1 MTAKKHLLLG
11 SMMFAL
17 SACGGSDEQQPQ
29 ASTQAPTSTV
39 NPPAVASYVNLAG
52 VLASNKTTQ
61 IQILGEN
68 TASRGAVGSAIANS
82 QATIGFTQAETV
94 QGNVSFLLN
103 ARDPDGISEINLVL
117 PSVNKSLPICS
128 SDCGN
133 EYERSVIGLS
143 PSIYGASAGELR
155 LEIWITDTL
164 QNQVLADA
172 ITFSWQPHQI
182 VGVTA
187 QREDQGINLTWQ
199 ANTEL
204 NRYNVYIATQPGV
217 SPSNVDELENGQ
229 QFLSISDPFFAI
241 PNTITNKSYQALI
254 TGIDGSGESG
264 FSNLINIA
272 PLGGELAFAPT
283 ANNDIFEIDE
293 DTALQGNVLT
303 NDTNPYSGQLLAN
316 TQVLV
321 TPSHGS
327 VTMTESGDFTYQ
339 PALNFNGEDAFSYQI
354 INELGRTDTA
364 VVAITI
370 NPINDAPTALDNTY
384 NISSD
389 GTLTVS
395 APGLL
400 GNDSDVD
407 LDELRVDETPV
418 NEPLRGQLTLFSNGS
433 FEYQGEQNMQG
444 EDSFQ
449 YKVIDNQ
456 GGEAT
461 ATVFI
466 VSTNTNSAPVAN
478 NDSYNVNEDNTL
490 VISAEN
496 GVLSNDTDPNGD
508 TFTVDDTFIVAPTH
522 GQLLLSIDGSFSY
535 IPDANFNGVDQF
547 QYAAIDSQGA
557 SATATVTVI
566 VNSQPDNP
574 VAQNDAYQFSRN
586 NLFSVSAESGLLAND
601 FNIET
606 GELTVDTAPVTEPQN
621 GTLNL
626 NSDGSFTYQPNADFS
641 GVDSFSYSISND
653 QGLTATAQVTLSESG
668 NNTFPEAS
676 DDQFT
681 IAEDSSATQLNVLAN
696 DSDADDDTITLFNV
710 NSTLGSASIVNGQIE
725 YTPPA
730 NFSGQTVLTYS
741 ITDGYENGSPGEKD
755 STASVTIIV
764 TPVNDAPIANADLA
778 TINEDAIAL
787 LIDVLANDSDID
799 DDSLILSE
807 VSADSGTALIV
818 ENKIQYTPAPNANGV
833 ATVAYSIKDAQ
844 DANATSTLSITILPI
859 NDAPVAT
866 ADTATMD
873 EDVAPITIDV
883 LANDSDVDGDSLAI
897 STAIADEG
905 TATIVNNQIQ
915 YTPAANANGVAT
927 VTYTASDNNGG
938 TASSTLAITINPIND
953 APVATADTA
962 TMDEDAAPITIDVL
976 ANDSDVDGDSLV
988 ISNAS
993 ADEGTATIVNNQIQ
1007 YTPAANANGVATV
1020 TYTASDNNGGTANS
1034 TLAITINPVNDAPV
1048 ATADTATMNEDAA
1061 PITID
1066 VLANDS
1072 DVDGDG
1078 LVISNTT
1085 ADVGAVSVVNNQIQ
1099 YTPAANANGVATVTY
1114 TASDN
1119 NGGTASSTVAITINP
1134 INDAPVATADTATM
1148 DEDAAPITIDVLAN
1162 DSDVDGDSLAISTA
1176 SADVGTA
1183 TIVNNQIQYTPAA
1196 NANGV
1201 ATVTYTASDNNGGTA
1216 SSTFAIT
1223 INPINDVPVA
1233 TADTATMDE
1242 DAAPITIDVLA
1253 NDSDV
1258 DGDSLVISTASADEG
1273 TATIVN
1279 NQIQYTPAANA
1290 NGVATVIYTASD
1302 NNGGTAS
1309 STLAITI
1316 NPINDAPVATADT
1329 ATMNEDAAPIT
1340 IDVLANDSDVDGDS
1354 LVISTASAD
1363 VGSATIVNNQIQYTP
1378 AANANGVATVT
1389 YTASDNN
1396 GGTASSTLAITIN
1409 PINDAPVATADTAT
1423 MDEDAA
1429 PITIDV
1435 LANDSD
1441 VDGDSLVISNATAD
1455 VGAVSVVNNQIQ
1467 YTPEANANGVA
1478 TVAYT
1483 ASDNNGGTAN
1493 STLAITINPIND
1505 APIVAEQSFSINED
1519 ATDSDIIGTI
1529 VATDN
1534 ENQDLTYVLAGGDL
1548 ALFNINASSGI
1559 LSVNGET
1566 PFDYETKTQY
1576 ILNIQVTDNG
1586 TPNETTA
1593 VNITVNIIDVVEPLI
1608 PVEDTSFGRPITGQL
1623 DLGSVFSGG
1632 QFNDS
1637 IALNNNLYFVGF
1649 TNNADKDILI
1659 VSYTNNGDVNTA
1671 FNTTGTKVLDLEQDE
1686 EATAI
1691 ISDGTDLFI
1700 AYSSFDG
1707 SNNEACVLKMDL
1719 AGALRTGSDDG
1730 ESNTGI
1736 KCTTLNSTS
1745 VINDLEVNGS
1755 ELVAVGKH
1763 FDGTQTDSLWIHY
1776 KTDDLSF
1783 ENSTPAIVDVSG
1795 ANRDDEGYAVKNFE
1809 NSDYL
1814 VVGSVT
1820 DADGTKNSLLRY
1832 LKANGDNDGNF
1843 NGGDPLIINLSS
1855 DLGQPGNNKDDEL
1868 FAIGGLAD
1876 SNFTAFAGGYMT
1888 RQTGEKEAVVLA
1900 IDKNGE
1906 LVTSFDTDG
1915 IAIYDID
1922 GESGGT
1928 GNGVIN
1934 GGAQVTGIQ
1943 YEPIK
1948 NEIMLSGTTGIPI
1961 AEHVFTARV
1970 ISSTGLLDDTYGES
1984 GVSILSGI
1992 DAKQTVNTTSIDSND
2007 TLWVAGIDDDT
2018 NAKPFIGA
2026 ITDQAAL
2033 FTNFNS
2039 TGYLTVDEI
2048 SEASNDK
2055 SMKLIQLSNGAQAGK
2070 YMLAST
2076 AETNGVIKL
2085 VLTRFT
2091 STGAIDTSFSKT
2103 GHKEIAIEL
2112 NSQHVAL
2119 AELNNGNL
2127 LLAGT
2132 KKTTNGS
2139 QGFVAKVDQDGSLDT
2154 TFATDGIYVTNIENT
2169 EALTL
2174 SDIAITNSNNIVAVG
2189 TATQSANAQS
2199 FAMML
2204 TAQGVLATSFGTEG
2218 VLLGLTGEDFSKIHI
2233 DNNEIFIAGELV
2245 TGADSA
2251 LIALKLNLTGN
2262 ELFRYSGTDT
2272 PNINNKVASVLTDSS
2287 GAIYLVANLVAT
2299 PDKANVVRLLSSGSL
2314 DTSFAD
2320 NGVGQYSLAVTGNT
2334 LIKGAKL
2341 DSTDKLILVGTSNN
2355 QGVIARITTNGE
2367 LDNTFGTSGVGYY
2380 QANLC
2385 TNSLV
2390 FSSLILQTDTQI
2402 ALSSTCDNGSS
2413 NNISVSKFD
2422 FYPDGVEP

>member
-1 MTAKKHLLLG
+1 MTAKKHFLLG

-29 ASTQAPTSTV
+29 ASAQAPTSTV
-39 NPPAVASYVNLAG
+39 NPPAVASFVNLAG

-82 QATIGFTQAETV
+82 QATIGFTQTETV

-143 PSIYGASAGELR
+143 PSIYGVSAGELR

-229 QFLSISDPFFAI
+229 QFLSISDPFFTI

-283 ANNDIFEIDE
+283 ANNDLFEIDE

-303 NDTNPYSGQLLAN
+303 NDTNPYSGQLRAN

-339 PALNFNGEDAFSYQI
+339 PAFNFNGEDAFSYQI

-370 NPINDAPTALDNTY
+370 NPINDAPNALNNTY
-384 NISSD
+384 NISND

-407 LDELRVDETPV
+407 LDELRVDVAPV
-418 NEPLRGQLTLFSNGS
+418 NEPLRGQLTLFADGS
-433 FEYQGEQNMQG
+433 FEYQGEPNMQG

-557 SATATVTVI
+557 SATATVTII

-606 GELTVDTAPVTEPQN
+606 GELTVDTVPVTAPQN

-653 QGLTATAQVTLSESG
+653 QGLTANAQVTLSESG

-681 IAEDSSATQLNVLAN
+681 IAEDSSATRLNVLAN
-696 DSDADDDTITLFNV
+696 DTDADGDTITLFNV

-764 TPVNDAPIANADLA
+764 TPVNDAPVANADLA

-799 DDSLILSE
+799 GDSLILSE

-818 ENKIQYTPAPNANGV
+818 ENQIQYAPAPDANGE
-833 ATVAYSIKDAQ
+833 ATVTYSIKDAQ

-859 NDAPVAT
+859 NDAPF
-866 ADTATMD
+866 
-873 EDVAPITIDV
+873 
-883 LANDSDVDGDSLAI
+883 
-897 STAIADEG
+897 
-905 TATIVNNQIQ
+905 
-915 YTPAANANGVAT
+915 
-927 VTYTASDNNGG
+927 
-938 TASSTLAITINPIND
+938 
-953 APVATADTA
+953 ATADTA

-988 ISNAS
+988 ISTAS
-993 ADEGTATIVNNQIQ
+993 ADIGTATIVNNQIQ

-1020 TYTASDNNGGTANS
+1020 IYTASDNKGGTASS
-1034 TLAITINPVNDAPV
+1034 TLAIAINPINDAPV
-1048 ATADTATMNEDAA
+1048 ATADTATIDEDAA

-1072 DVDGDG
+1072 DVDGDS
-1078 LVISNTT
+1078 LVISNAT

-1099 YTPAANANGVATVTY
+1099 YTPAAHANGVATVTY

-1216 SSTFAIT
+1216 SST
-1223 INPINDVPVA
+1223 
-1233 TADTATMDE
+1233 
-1242 DAAPITIDVLA
+1242 
-1253 NDSDV
+1253 
-1258 DGDSLVISTASADEG
+1258 
-1273 TATIVN
+1273 
-1279 NQIQYTPAANA
+1279 
-1290 NGVATVIYTASD
+1290 
-1302 NNGGTAS
+1302 
-1309 STLAITI
+1309 
-1316 NPINDAPVATADT
+1316 
-1329 ATMNEDAAPIT
+1329 
-1340 IDVLANDSDVDGDS
+1340 
-1354 LVISTASAD
+1354 
-1363 VGSATIVNNQIQYTP
+1363 
-1378 AANANGVATVT
+1378 
-1389 YTASDNN
+1389 
-1396 GGTASSTLAITIN
+1396 
-1409 PINDAPVATADTAT
+1409 
-1423 MDEDAA
+1423 
-1429 PITIDV
+1429 
-1435 LANDSD
+1435 
-1441 VDGDSLVISNATAD
+1441 
-1455 VGAVSVVNNQIQ
+1455 
-1467 YTPEANANGVA
+1467 
-1478 TVAYT
+1478 
-1483 ASDNNGGTAN
+1483 
-1493 STLAITINPIND
+1493 LAITINPIND

-1534 ENQDLTYVLAGGDL
+1534 ENQDLTYVLAGGDF
-1548 ALFNINASSGI
+1548 ALFSLNASSGI

-1593 VNITVNIIDVVEPLI
+1593 VNITVNIIDVAEPLI
-1608 PVEDTSFGRPITGQL
+1608 PIEDASFGRPISGQL
-1623 DLGSVFSGG
+1623 DLGSVFSSG

-1659 VSYTNNGDVNTA
+1659 VSYTNNGGANTA
-1671 FNTTGTKVLDLEQDE
+1671 FNTTGTKILDLEQDE

-1700 AYSSFDG
+1700 SYSSFDG

-1719 AGALRTGSDDG
+1719 AGTLRTGSDDDDDDG
-1730 ESNTGI
+1730 ESSTGI
-1736 KCTTLNSTS
+1736 KCTTFNSTT
-1745 VINDLEVNGS
+1745 VINDLEIDGNK
-1755 ELVAVGKH
+1755 LLAVGKH
-1763 FDGTQTDSLWIHY
+1763 FDGAQTDSLWIHY

-1795 ANRDDEGYAVKNFE
+1795 ANRDDEGHAVKNFE

-1922 GESGGT
+1922 GNSGA
-1928 GNGVIN
+1928 GNG
-1934 GGAQVTGIQ
+1934 GDQVTGIQ

-1948 NEIMLSGTTGIPI
+1948 NEIMLSGTTGVPN

-1984 GVSILSGI
+1984 GVSILSDI
-1992 DAKQTVNTTSIDSND
+1992 NAKQIVNTTSIDSND

-2026 ITDQAAL
+2026 ITDQASL

-2154 TFATDGIYVTNIENT
+2154 TFATDGIYITNIENT

-2189 TATQSANAQS
+2189 TATQSGNAQS

-2233 DNNEIFIAGELV
+2233 DNNEIFIAGKLV

-2314 DTSFAD
+2314 DTSFAS
-2320 NGVGQYSLAVTGNT
+2320 NGVGQYSLAATGNT

-2390 FSSLILQTDTQI
+2390 FTSLILQTDTQI
-2402 ALSSTCDNGSS
+2402 ALSSTCDNGNS

>member
-1 MTAKKHLLLG
+1 MTAKKHFLLG

-29 ASTQAPTSTV
+29 ASAQAPTSTV

-52 VLASNKTTQ
+52 VLASNKTTE

-82 QATIGFTQAETV
+82 QATIGFTQTETV

-143 PSIYGASAGELR
+143 PSIYGVSTGELR

-229 QFLSISDPFFAI
+229 QFLSISDPFFTI

-303 NDTNPYSGQLLAN
+303 NDTNPYSGQLRAN

-321 TPSHGS
+321 APSHGS

-339 PALNFNGEDAFSYQI
+339 PAFNFNGEDAFSYQI

-370 NPINDAPTALDNTY
+370 NPINDAPNALNNTY
-384 NISSD
+384 NISND

-407 LDELRVDETPV
+407 LDELTVDVAPV
-418 NEPLRGQLTLFSNGS
+418 NEPLRGQLTLFADGS
-433 FEYQGEQNMQG
+433 FEYQGEPNMQG

-496 GVLSNDTDPNGD
+496 GVLSNDTDPNDD

-557 SATATVTVI
+557 SATATVTII

-586 NLFSVSAESGLLAND
+586 SLFSVSAESGLLAND

-606 GELTVDTAPVTEPQN
+606 GELTVNTTPVTVPQN

-696 DSDADDDTITLFNV
+696 DTDADGDTITLFNV

-764 TPVNDAPIANADLA
+764 TPVNDAPVANADFA

-799 DDSLILSE
+799 GDSLILSE

-818 ENKIQYTPAPNANGV
+818 ENQIQYAPAPDANGV
-833 ATVAYSIKDAQ
+833 ATVTYSIKDAQ

-873 EDVAPITIDV
+873 EDAAPIAIDVLANDSDVDGDSLVISNATADVGAVSVVNNQIQYTPAANANGVATVTYTASDNNGGTANSTLAITINPINDAPVATADTANIDEDAAPITIDV
-883 LANDSDVDGDSLAI
+883 LANDSDVDGDSLVI
-897 STAIADEG
+897 SNATADVGAVSV
-905 TATIVNNQIQ
+905 VNNQIQ

-938 TASSTLAITINPIND
+938 TASSTLAITINPI
-953 APVATADTA
+953 
-962 TMDEDAAPITIDVL
+962 
-976 ANDSDVDGDSLV
+976 
-988 ISNAS
+988 
-993 ADEGTATIVNNQIQ
+993 
-1007 YTPAANANGVATV
+1007 
-1020 TYTASDNNGGTANS
+1020 
-1034 TLAITINPVNDAPV
+1034 NDAPV

-1099 YTPAANANGVATVTY
+1099 YAPAANANGVAMVTY

-1119 NGGTASSTVAITINP
+1119 NGGTAN
-1134 INDAPVATADTATM
+1134 
-1148 DEDAAPITIDVLAN
+1148 
-1162 DSDVDGDSLAISTA
+1162 
-1176 SADVGTA
+1176 
-1183 TIVNNQIQYTPAA
+1183 
-1196 NANGV
+1196 
-1201 ATVTYTASDNNGGTA
+1201 
-1216 SSTFAIT
+1216 
-1223 INPINDVPVA
+1223 
-1233 TADTATMDE
+1233 
-1242 DAAPITIDVLA
+1242 
-1253 NDSDV
+1253 
-1258 DGDSLVISTASADEG
+1258 
-1273 TATIVN
+1273 
-1279 NQIQYTPAANA
+1279 
-1290 NGVATVIYTASD
+1290 
-1302 NNGGTAS
+1302 
-1309 STLAITI
+1309 
-1316 NPINDAPVATADT
+1316 
-1329 ATMNEDAAPIT
+1329 
-1340 IDVLANDSDVDGDS
+1340 
-1354 LVISTASAD
+1354 
-1363 VGSATIVNNQIQYTP
+1363 
-1378 AANANGVATVT
+1378 
-1389 YTASDNN
+1389 
-1396 GGTASSTLAITIN
+1396 STLAITIN

-1441 VDGDSLVISNATAD
+1441 VDGDSLVISTASADVGTATIVNNQIQYTPAANANGVATVIYTASDNNGGTASSTLAIAINPINDAPVATAD
-1455 VGAVSVVNNQIQ
+1455 TATMDEDAAPITIDVLANDSDVDGDSLVISTASADIGTATIVNNQVQYTPADNTNGVATVTYTASDNNGGTASSTLAITINPINDAPIATADTATMDEDAAPITIDVLANDSDVDGDSLVISNASADVGTATIVNNQIQ

-1505 APIVAEQSFSINED
+1505 APIVTEQSFSINEE

-1529 VATDN
+1529 VATDY

-1608 PVEDTSFGRPITGQL
+1608 PFEDTSFGRPITGQL

-1719 AGALRTGSDDG
+1719 AGALRTGSDDDG

-1843 NGGDPLIINLSS
+1843 NGGVPLIINLSS
-1855 DLGQPGNNKDDEL
+1855 DLGQPDSNKDDEL
-1868 FAIGGLAD
+1868 FAIGGLAN

-1888 RQTGEKEAVVLA
+1888 RQTGEKEAVMLA

-1948 NEIMLSGTTGIPI
+1948 NEIMLSGTTGIPV

-1992 DAKQTVNTTSIDSND
+1992 DAKQIVNTTSIDSND

>member
-29 ASTQAPTSTV
+29 ASAQAPTSTV
-39 NPPAVASYVNLAG
+39 NPPAVASYVNLVG

-68 TASRGAVGSAIANS
+68 TVSRGAVGSAIANS
-82 QATIGFTQAETV
+82 QATIGFTQTETV
-94 QGNVSFLLN
+94 QGNVSFLLS

-187 QREDQGINLTWQ
+187 QREDQGINLAWQ
-199 ANTEL
+199 ANNEL

-229 QFLSISDPFFAI
+229 QFLSISDPFFTI

-364 VVAITI
+364 VVAVTI
-370 NPINDAPTALDNTY
+370 KPINDAPIALNNTY

-407 LDELRVDETPV
+407 LDELTVDVAPV
-418 NEPLRGQLTLFSNGS
+418 NEPLRGQLTLFADGS
-433 FEYQGEQNMQG
+433 FEYQGEPNMQG

-490 VISAEN
+490 VISAGN

-557 SATATVTVI
+557 SATATVTII

-574 VAQNDAYQFSRN
+574 VAQNDAYQFARN
-586 NLFSVSAESGLLAND
+586 SLFSVSADSGLLAND

-606 GELTVDTAPVTEPQN
+606 GDLTVNTTPVTAPQN

-626 NSDGSFTYQPNADFS
+626 NSDGSFTYQPNGDFS
-641 GVDSFSYSISND
+641 GVDSFSYLISNE

-696 DSDADDDTITLFNV
+696 DTDADGDTITLFNV

-764 TPVNDAPIANADLA
+764 TPVNDAPVANADLA

-799 DDSLILSE
+799 GDSLILSE
-807 VSADSGTALIV
+807 VSANSGTALIV
-818 ENKIQYTPAPNANGV
+818 DNQIQYTPAPNANGV
-833 ATVAYSIKDAQ
+833 ATVTYSIKDAQ

-866 ADTATMD
+866 ADTATID
-873 EDVAPITIDV
+873 EDAAPITIDV
-883 LANDSDVDGDSLAI
+883 LANDSDVDGDSLVI
-897 STAIADEG
+897 SNASVDVG

-927 VTYTASDNNGG
+927 VIYTASDNNGGTANSTLAITINPINDAPVATADTATMDEDAAPITIDVLANDSDVDGDSLVISTASADVGAVSVVNNQIQYTPEANANGVATVIYTANDNNGGTASSTLSITINPINDAPVATADTAIMDEDAAPITIDALANDSDVDGDSLVISNATADVGAVSVVNNQIQYTPAANANGVATVIYTASDNNGG

-988 ISNAS
+988 IS
-993 ADEGTATIVNNQIQ
+993 
-1007 YTPAANANGVATV
+1007 
-1020 TYTASDNNGGTANS
+1020 TAS
-1034 TLAITINPVNDAPV
+1034 
-1048 ATADTATMNEDAA
+1048 
-1061 PITID
+1061 
-1066 VLANDS
+1066 
-1072 DVDGDG
+1072 
-1078 LVISNTT
+1078 
-1085 ADVGAVSVVNNQIQ
+1085 ADVGAVSV
-1099 YTPAANANGVATVTY
+1099 
-1114 TASDN
+1114 
-1119 NGGTASSTVAITINP
+1119 
-1134 INDAPVATADTATM
+1134 
-1148 DEDAAPITIDVLAN
+1148 
-1162 DSDVDGDSLAISTA
+1162 
-1176 SADVGTA
+1176 
-1183 TIVNNQIQYTPAA
+1183 
-1196 NANGV
+1196 
-1201 ATVTYTASDNNGGTA
+1201 
-1216 SSTFAIT
+1216 
-1223 INPINDVPVA
+1223 
-1233 TADTATMDE
+1233 
-1242 DAAPITIDVLA
+1242 
-1253 NDSDV
+1253 
-1258 DGDSLVISTASADEG
+1258 
-1273 TATIVN
+1273 VN

-1302 NNGGTAS
+1302 NNGGTAN

-1329 ATMNEDAAPIT
+1329 AN
-1340 IDVLANDSDVDGDS
+1340 
-1354 LVISTASAD
+1354 
-1363 VGSATIVNNQIQYTP
+1363 
-1378 AANANGVATVT
+1378 
-1389 YTASDNN
+1389 
-1396 GGTASSTLAITIN
+1396 
-1409 PINDAPVATADTAT
+1409 

-1441 VDGDSLVISNATAD
+1441 VDGDSLVISSASTD
-1455 VGAVSVVNNQIQ
+1455 VGTATIVNNQIQ
-1467 YTPEANANGVA
+1467 YTPAANANGVA

-1505 APIVAEQSFSINED
+1505 PPIVAEQSFSINED

-1529 VATDN
+1529 VATDI
-1534 ENQDLTYVLAGGDL
+1534 ENQDLTYALAGGDF
-1548 ALFNINASSGI
+1548 ALFNLNASSGI

-1593 VNITVNIIDVVEPLI
+1593 VNITVNILDVTEPLI
-1608 PVEDTSFGRPITGQL
+1608 PVEDASYGRPITGQL

-1659 VSYTNNGDVNTA
+1659 VSYTNNGGANTA
-1671 FNTTGTKVLDLEQDE
+1671 FNTTGIKILDLEQDE

-1719 AGALRTGSDDG
+1719 AGTLRTGSDDDG

-1736 KCTTLNSTS
+1736 KCTTLNSTT
-1745 VINDLEVNGS
+1745 VINDLEIDGNK
-1755 ELVAVGKH
+1755 LLAVGKH

-1783 ENSTPAIVDVSG
+1783 ENSTPVIVDVSG

-1820 DADGTKNSLLRY
+1820 DADGTKNSLIRY

-1888 RQTGEKEAVVLA
+1888 RLTGEKDAVVLA

-1915 IAIYDID
+1915 IAIYNID
-1922 GESGGT
+1922 GNSGA
-1928 GNGVIN
+1928 GNV
-1934 GGAQVTGIQ
+1934 GAQITGIQ
-1943 YEPIK
+1943 YEPVK
-1948 NEIMLSGTTGIPI
+1948 NEIMLSGTTGVPL
-1961 AEHVFTARV
+1961 AEQVFTARV
-1970 ISSTGLLDDTYGES
+1970 ISSTGALDDNYGES

-1992 DAKQTVNTTSIDSND
+1992 DAKQTVNTASIDSND
-2007 TLWVAGIDDDT
+2007 TLWVAGINDDT

-2026 ITDQAAL
+2026 LTDQAAL

-2039 TGYLTVDEI
+2039 TGYLTVDAI
-2048 SEASNDK
+2048 TEASNDQ
-2055 SMKLIQLSNGAQAGK
+2055 SIKLIQLSNGAQAGK

-2076 AETNGVIKL
+2076 AETNGAIKL

-2091 STGAIDTSFSKT
+2091 TTGTIDTSFSKT

-2139 QGFVAKVDQDGSLDT
+2139 QGFVAKVNQDGSLDT

-2174 SDIAITNSNNIVAVG
+2174 SDIAITNSSNIVAVG
-2189 TATQSANAQS
+2189 TATQSGNTQS

-2218 VLLGLTGEDFSKIHI
+2218 VLLGLTDEDFSKIHI
-2233 DNNEIFIAGELV
+2233 NNNEIFIAGKLV

-2272 PNINNKVASVLTDSS
+2272 PNTNNKVASVITDSS
-2287 GAIYLVANLVAT
+2287 GAIYLVANLVST

-2320 NGVGQYSLAVTGNT
+2320 NGVGQYSLAATGNT

-2367 LDNTFGTSGVGYY
+2367 LDSAFGTGGVGYY
-2380 QANLC
+2380 QTNLC

-2390 FSSLILQTDTQI
+2390 FTSLILQTDTQI
-2402 ALSSTCDNGSS
+2402 ALSSTCDNGNS

>member
-1 MTAKKHLLLG
+1 MTAKKHFLLG

-17 SACGGSDEQQPQ
+17 SACGGSDEQQSQ
-29 ASTQAPTSTV
+29 ASAQAPTSTV

-82 QATIGFTQAETV
+82 QATIGFTQTETV

-187 QREDQGINLTWQ
+187 QREDQGINLAWQ
-199 ANTEL
+199 ANNEL

-229 QFLSISDPFFAI
+229 QFLSISDPFFTI

-283 ANNDIFEIDE
+283 ANNDLFEIDE

-321 TPSHGS
+321 PPSHGS

-370 NPINDAPTALDNTY
+370 NPINDAPTALNNTY
-384 NISSD
+384 NISND
-389 GTLTVS
+389 GTLTVT

-407 LDELRVDETPV
+407 LDELTVNVAPV
-418 NEPLRGQLTLFSNGS
+418 NEPLRGQLTLFADGS
-433 FEYQGEQNMQG
+433 FEYQGEPNMQG

-557 SATATVTVI
+557 SATATVTII

-586 NLFSVSAESGLLAND
+586 SLFSVSAESGLLAND

-606 GELTVDTAPVTEPQN
+606 GELTVNTTPVTVPQN

-641 GVDSFSYSISND
+641 GVDSFSYSISNV

-696 DSDADDDTITLFNV
+696 DTDADGDTITLFNV

-764 TPVNDAPIANADLA
+764 TPVNDAPVANADLA

-799 DDSLILSE
+799 GGSLILSE

-818 ENKIQYTPAPNANGV
+818 ENQIQYAPAPDANGV
-833 ATVAYSIKDAQ
+833 ATVTYSIKDAQ

-873 EDVAPITIDV
+873 EDAAPIAIDV
-883 LANDSDVDGDSLAI
+883 LANDSDVDGDSLVI
-897 STAIADEG
+897 SNATADVGAVSV
-905 TATIVNNQIQ
+905 VNNQIQ

-976 ANDSDVDGDSLV
+976 ANDLDVDGDSLV
-988 ISNAS
+988 ISNA
-993 ADEGTATIVNNQIQ
+993 
-1007 YTPAANANGVATV
+1007 
-1020 TYTASDNNGGTANS
+1020 
-1034 TLAITINPVNDAPV
+1034 
-1048 ATADTATMNEDAA
+1048 
-1061 PITID
+1061 
-1066 VLANDS
+1066 
-1072 DVDGDG
+1072 
-1078 LVISNTT
+1078 T

-1134 INDAPVATADTATM
+1134 INDAPV
-1148 DEDAAPITIDVLAN
+1148 
-1162 DSDVDGDSLAISTA
+1162 
-1176 SADVGTA
+1176 
-1183 TIVNNQIQYTPAA
+1183 
-1196 NANGV
+1196 
-1201 ATVTYTASDNNGGTA
+1201 
-1216 SSTFAIT
+1216 
-1223 INPINDVPVA
+1223 
-1233 TADTATMDE
+1233 
-1242 DAAPITIDVLA
+1242 
-1253 NDSDV
+1253 
-1258 DGDSLVISTASADEG
+1258 
-1273 TATIVN
+1273 
-1279 NQIQYTPAANA
+1279 
-1290 NGVATVIYTASD
+1290 
-1302 NNGGTAS
+1302 
-1309 STLAITI
+1309 
-1316 NPINDAPVATADT
+1316 
-1329 ATMNEDAAPIT
+1329 
-1340 IDVLANDSDVDGDS
+1340 
-1354 LVISTASAD
+1354 
-1363 VGSATIVNNQIQYTP
+1363 
-1378 AANANGVATVT
+1378 
-1389 YTASDNN
+1389 
-1396 GGTASSTLAITIN
+1396 
-1409 PINDAPVATADTAT
+1409 
-1423 MDEDAA
+1423 
-1429 PITIDV
+1429 
-1435 LANDSD
+1435 
-1441 VDGDSLVISNATAD
+1441 
-1455 VGAVSVVNNQIQ
+1455 
-1467 YTPEANANGVA
+1467 
-1478 TVAYT
+1478 
-1483 ASDNNGGTAN
+1483 
-1493 STLAITINPIND
+1493 
-1505 APIVAEQSFSINED
+1505 VAEQSFSINED

-1534 ENQDLTYVLAGGDL
+1534 ENQDLTYVLAGGDF

-1593 VNITVNIIDVVEPLI
+1593 VNITVNIIDVAEPLI

-1719 AGALRTGSDDG
+1719 AGALRTGSDDDG

-1736 KCTTLNSTS
+1736 KCTTLNSTT

-1814 VVGSVT
+1814 VVGSMT

-1843 NGGDPLIINLSS
+1843 NGGVPLIINLSS
-1855 DLGQPGNNKDDEL
+1855 DLGQPDSNKDDEL

-1876 SNFTAFAGGYMT
+1876 SNFIAFAGGYMT
-1888 RQTGEKEAVVLA
+1888 RQTGEKEAVMLA

-2070 YMLAST
+2070 YMFAST

-2103 GHKEIAIEL
+2103 GHKEITIEL

-2127 LLAGT
+2127 LLAGA

-2189 TATQSANAQS
+2189 TATQSGNTQS

-2204 TAQGVLATSFGTEG
+2204 TAQGVLATSFGIEG
-2218 VLLGLTGEDFSKIHI
+2218 VLLGLTDEDFSKIHI
-2233 DNNEIFIAGELV
+2233 DNNEIFIAGKLV
-2245 TGADSA
+2245 TGADSS

-2272 PNINNKVASVLTDSS
+2272 PKINNKVASVLTDSS
-2287 GAIYLVANLVAT
+2287 GAIYLVANLAAT

-2367 LDNTFGTSGVGYY
+2367 LDSAFGTGGVGYY

-2402 ALSSTCDNGSS
+2402 ALSSTCDNGNS

>member
-1 MTAKKHLLLG
+1 M
-11 SMMFAL
+11 
-17 SACGGSDEQQPQ
+17 
-29 ASTQAPTSTV
+29 
-39 NPPAVASYVNLAG
+39 
-52 VLASNKTTQ
+52 
-61 IQILGEN
+61 
-68 TASRGAVGSAIANS
+68 
-82 QATIGFTQAETV
+82 
-94 QGNVSFLLN
+94 
-103 ARDPDGISEINLVL
+103 
-117 PSVNKSLPICS
+117 
-128 SDCGN
+128 
-133 EYERSVIGLS
+133 
-143 PSIYGASAGELR
+143 
-155 LEIWITDTL
+155 
-164 QNQVLADA
+164 
-172 ITFSWQPHQI
+172 
-182 VGVTA
+182 
-187 QREDQGINLTWQ
+187 
-199 ANTEL
+199 
-204 NRYNVYIATQPGV
+204 
-217 SPSNVDELENGQ
+217 
-229 QFLSISDPFFAI
+229 
-241 PNTITNKSYQALI
+241 
-254 TGIDGSGESG
+254 
-264 FSNLINIA
+264 
-272 PLGGELAFAPT
+272 
-283 ANNDIFEIDE
+283 
-293 DTALQGNVLT
+293 
-303 NDTNPYSGQLLAN
+303 
-316 TQVLV
+316 
-321 TPSHGS
+321 
-327 VTMTESGDFTYQ
+327 
-339 PALNFNGEDAFSYQI
+339 
-354 INELGRTDTA
+354 
-364 VVAITI
+364 
-370 NPINDAPTALDNTY
+370 
-384 NISSD
+384 
-389 GTLTVS
+389 
-395 APGLL
+395 
-400 GNDSDVD
+400 
-407 LDELRVDETPV
+407 
-418 NEPLRGQLTLFSNGS
+418 
-433 FEYQGEQNMQG
+433 
-444 EDSFQ
+444 
-449 YKVIDNQ
+449 
-456 GGEAT
+456 
-461 ATVFI
+461 
-466 VSTNTNSAPVAN
+466 
-478 NDSYNVNEDNTL
+478 
-490 VISAEN
+490 
-496 GVLSNDTDPNGD
+496 
-508 TFTVDDTFIVAPTH
+508 
-522 GQLLLSIDGSFSY
+522 
-535 IPDANFNGVDQF
+535 
-547 QYAAIDSQGA
+547 
-557 SATATVTVI
+557 
-566 VNSQPDNP
+566 
-574 VAQNDAYQFSRN
+574 
-586 NLFSVSAESGLLAND
+586 
-601 FNIET
+601 
-606 GELTVDTAPVTEPQN
+606 
-621 GTLNL
+621 
-626 NSDGSFTYQPNADFS
+626 
-641 GVDSFSYSISND
+641 
-653 QGLTATAQVTLSESG
+653 
-668 NNTFPEAS
+668 
-676 DDQFT
+676 
-681 IAEDSSATQLNVLAN
+681 
-696 DSDADDDTITLFNV
+696 
-710 NSTLGSASIVNGQIE
+710 
-725 YTPPA
+725 
-730 NFSGQTVLTYS
+730 
-741 ITDGYENGSPGEKD
+741 
-755 STASVTIIV
+755 
-764 TPVNDAPIANADLA
+764 
-778 TINEDAIAL
+778 
-787 LIDVLANDSDID
+787 
-799 DDSLILSE
+799 
-807 VSADSGTALIV
+807 
-818 ENKIQYTPAPNANGV
+818 
-833 ATVAYSIKDAQ
+833 
-844 DANATSTLSITILPI
+844 
-859 NDAPVAT
+859 
-866 ADTATMD
+866 
-873 EDVAPITIDV
+873 
-883 LANDSDVDGDSLAI
+883 
-897 STAIADEG
+897 
-905 TATIVNNQIQ
+905 
-915 YTPAANANGVAT
+915 
-927 VTYTASDNNGG
+927 
-938 TASSTLAITINPIND
+938 
-953 APVATADTA
+953 
-962 TMDEDAAPITIDVL
+962 
-976 ANDSDVDGDSLV
+976 
-988 ISNAS
+988 
-993 ADEGTATIVNNQIQ
+993 
-1007 YTPAANANGVATV
+1007 
-1020 TYTASDNNGGTANS
+1020 
-1034 TLAITINPVNDAPV
+1034 
-1048 ATADTATMNEDAA
+1048 
-1061 PITID
+1061 
-1066 VLANDS
+1066 
-1072 DVDGDG
+1072 
-1078 LVISNTT
+1078 
-1085 ADVGAVSVVNNQIQ
+1085 GAVSVVNNQIQ
-1099 YTPAANANGVATVTY
+1099 YTPAANANGVATVIY

-1119 NGGTASSTVAITINP
+1119 NGGTANSTLAITINP
-1134 INDAPVATADTATM
+1134 INDAPVATADTA
-1148 DEDAAPITIDVLAN
+1148 N
-1162 DSDVDGDSLAISTA
+1162 
-1176 SADVGTA
+1176 
-1183 TIVNNQIQYTPAA
+1183 
-1196 NANGV
+1196 
-1201 ATVTYTASDNNGGTA
+1201 
-1216 SSTFAIT
+1216 
-1223 INPINDVPVA
+1223 
-1233 TADTATMDE
+1233 MDE

-1273 TATIVN
+1273 TATI
-1279 NQIQYTPAANA
+1279 I
-1290 NGVATVIYTASD
+1290 
-1302 NNGGTAS
+1302 
-1309 STLAITI
+1309 
-1316 NPINDAPVATADT
+1316 
-1329 ATMNEDAAPIT
+1329 
-1340 IDVLANDSDVDGDS
+1340 
-1354 LVISTASAD
+1354 
-1363 VGSATIVNNQIQYTP
+1363 NNQIQYTP

-1396 GGTASSTLAITIN
+1396 GGTASSTLTITIN

-1455 VGAVSVVNNQIQ
+1455 VGAVSVVNNQVQ
-1467 YTPEANANGVA
+1467 YTPAANANGVA
-1478 TVAYT
+1478 TVTYT

-1529 VATDN
+1529 VATDY

-1608 PVEDTSFGRPITGQL
+1608 PVEDKSFGRPISGQL
-1623 DLGSVFSGG
+1623 DLGSVFSAG

-1637 IALNNNLYFVGF
+1637 IALNNTLYFVGF

-1719 AGALRTGSDDG
+1719 TGALRTGSDDG

-1814 VVGSVT
+1814 VVGSMT

-1843 NGGDPLIINLSS
+1843 NGGVPLIINLSS
-1855 DLGQPGNNKDDEL
+1855 DLGQPDSNKDDEL

-1876 SNFTAFAGGYMT
+1876 SNFIAFAGGYMT
-1888 RQTGEKEAVVLA
+1888 RQTGEKEAVMLA

-1928 GNGVIN
+1928 SNGVIN

-2154 TFATDGIYVTNIENT
+2154 TFATGGIYVTNIENT

-2320 NGVGQYSLAVTGNT
+2320 NGVGQYSLALTGNT

-2390 FSSLILQTDTQI
+2390 FSSLILQTDAQI
-2402 ALSSTCDNGSS
+2402 ALSSTCDNGNS

>member
-29 ASTQAPTSTV
+29 AQAPTSTV

-68 TASRGAVGSAIANS
+68 TASRGAVGSALANS
-82 QATIGFTQAETV
+82 QATIGFTQTETV

-117 PSVNKSLPICS
+117 PGVNKSLPICS
-128 SDCGN
+128 SNCGI

-143 PSIYGASAGELR
+143 PSMYGVSAGDLR

-182 VGVTA
+182 EGVTA

-229 QFLSISDPFFAI
+229 QFLSISNPFFTI

-254 TGIDGSGESG
+254 TGVDGSGESG

-272 PLGGELAFAPT
+272 PVGGELAFAPT

-293 DTALQGNVLT
+293 DTTLQGNILT
-303 NDTNPYSGQLLAN
+303 NDANPYSGQLRAN

-321 TPSHGS
+321 APSHGT
-327 VTMTESGDFTYQ
+327 VTMTESGNFTYQ
-339 PALNFNGEDAFSYQI
+339 PAFNFNGEDAFSYQI

-370 NPINDAPTALDNTY
+370 KPINDAPTALDNTY

-407 LDELRVDETPV
+407 LDVLTVDVTPV
-418 NEPLRGQLTLFSNGS
+418 SEPLRGQLTLFADGS

-461 ATVFI
+461 ASVFI

-478 NDSYNVNEDNTL
+478 NDSYTVNEDNTL
-490 VISAEN
+490 VVSAEN
-496 GVLSNDTDPNGD
+496 GVLSNDIDPNGD
-508 TFTVDDTFIVAPTH
+508 TFTVDDTFMVAPTH

-547 QYAAIDSQGA
+547 QYAAIDSLGA
-557 SATATVTVI
+557 SATATVTII

-574 VAQNDAYQFSRN
+574 VAQNDAYQFARN
-586 NLFSVSAESGLLAND
+586 SLFSVSAESGVLAND

-606 GELTVDTAPVTEPQN
+606 GELNVNTSPVIAPQN
-621 GTLNL
+621 GTLTL
-626 NSDGSFTYQPNADFS
+626 NSDGSFTYQPNSDFS
-641 GVDSFSYSISND
+641 GVDSFSYSISNE

-681 IAEDSSATQLNVLAN
+681 IAEDSSAKLFNVLAN
-696 DSDADDDTITLFNV
+696 DTDADGDTITLFNV

-755 STASVTIIV
+755 SSASVTITV
-764 TPVNDAPIANADLA
+764 TPVNDTPVANTDLI
-778 TINEDAIAL
+778 TINEDALTL
-787 LIDVLANDSDID
+787 LVNVLANDSDID
-799 DDSLILSE
+799 GDSLILSE
-807 VSADSGTALIV
+807 VSANSGTALIV
-818 ENKIQYTPAPNANGV
+818 DNQIQYTPAANANGA
-833 ATVAYSIKDAQ
+833 ATVTYSITDAQ
-844 DANATSTLSITILPI
+844 NASATSTLSITILPI

-873 EDVAPITIDV
+873 EDAAPITTDVLANDSDVDGDSLVINTASADIGTATIVNNQVQYTPAANASGVATVTYTTSDNNGGTASSTLAITVAPINDAPVATADTATMDEDAAPISIDV
-883 LANDSDVDGDSLAI
+883 LANDSDVDGDSLVISNVTADVGTATIINNQIQYTPAANANGVATVTYTASDNNGGTASSTLAI
-897 STAIADEG
+897 TVAPINDAPAATADTATMDEDAAPISIDVLANDSDVDGDSLVINTASADIG

-927 VTYTASDNNGG
+927 VTYTTSDNNGG

-988 ISNAS
+988 INTAS
-993 ADEGTATIVNNQIQ
+993 ADIGTATIVNNQIQ

-1020 TYTASDNNGGTANS
+1020 TYTTSDNNA
-1034 TLAITINPVNDAPV
+1034 
-1048 ATADTATMNEDAA
+1048 
-1061 PITID
+1061 
-1066 VLANDS
+1066 
-1072 DVDGDG
+1072 
-1078 LVISNTT
+1078 
-1085 ADVGAVSVVNNQIQ
+1085 
-1099 YTPAANANGVATVTY
+1099 
-1114 TASDN
+1114 
-1119 NGGTASSTVAITINP
+1119 
-1134 INDAPVATADTATM
+1134 
-1148 DEDAAPITIDVLAN
+1148 
-1162 DSDVDGDSLAISTA
+1162 
-1176 SADVGTA
+1176 
-1183 TIVNNQIQYTPAA
+1183 
-1196 NANGV
+1196 
-1201 ATVTYTASDNNGGTA
+1201 
-1216 SSTFAIT
+1216 
-1223 INPINDVPVA
+1223 
-1233 TADTATMDE
+1233 
-1242 DAAPITIDVLA
+1242 
-1253 NDSDV
+1253 
-1258 DGDSLVISTASADEG
+1258 
-1273 TATIVN
+1273 
-1279 NQIQYTPAANA
+1279 
-1290 NGVATVIYTASD
+1290 
-1302 NNGGTAS
+1302 GTAS
-1309 STLAITI
+1309 STLAITV
-1316 NPINDAPVATADT
+1316 NPVNDAPA
-1329 ATMNEDAAPIT
+1329 
-1340 IDVLANDSDVDGDS
+1340 
-1354 LVISTASAD
+1354 
-1363 VGSATIVNNQIQYTP
+1363 
-1378 AANANGVATVT
+1378 
-1389 YTASDNN
+1389 
-1396 GGTASSTLAITIN
+1396 
-1409 PINDAPVATADTAT
+1409 
-1423 MDEDAA
+1423 
-1429 PITIDV
+1429 
-1435 LANDSD
+1435 
-1441 VDGDSLVISNATAD
+1441 
-1455 VGAVSVVNNQIQ
+1455 
-1467 YTPEANANGVA
+1467 
-1478 TVAYT
+1478 
-1483 ASDNNGGTAN
+1483 
-1493 STLAITINPIND
+1493 
-1505 APIVAEQSFSINED
+1505 VAEQSFSINED
-1519 ATDSDIIGTI
+1519 ATDSDTIGTI
-1529 VATDN
+1529 VATDI
-1534 ENQDLTYVLAGGDL
+1534 ENQDLTYALAGGDF
-1548 ALFNINASSGI
+1548 ALFNLNASSGI

-1586 TPNETTA
+1586 TPNETTT
-1593 VNITVNIIDVVEPLI
+1593 VNITVNILDVTEPLI
-1608 PVEDTSFGRPITGQL
+1608 PVEDASFGRPVSGPL
-1623 DLGSVFSGG
+1623 DLGSVFSSG

-1637 IALNNNLYFVGF
+1637 LALNNNLYFVGF
-1649 TNNADKDILI
+1649 TNNADKDILV
-1659 VSYTNNGDVNTA
+1659 VSYTNNGDANTA
-1671 FNTTGTKVLDLEQDE
+1671 FNSTGTKTLDLEQDE

-1719 AGALRTGSDDG
+1719 AGTLRTGSDDDD
-1730 ESNTGI
+1730 ESSTGI
-1736 KCTTLNSTS
+1736 QCTTLNSTTF
-1745 VINDLEVNGS
+1745 INDLEIDGNK
-1755 ELVAVGKH
+1755 LLAVGKH
-1763 FDGTQTDSLWIHY
+1763 FDGTQTDSLWVHY

-1820 DADGTKNSLLRY
+1820 GADGTKNSLIRY
-1832 LKANGDNDGNF
+1832 LKANGDNDGSF

-1855 DLGQPGNNKDDEL
+1855 DLGQLGNNKDDEL

-1876 SNFTAFAGGYMT
+1876 SNFTAFAGGYVT
-1888 RQTGEKEAVVLA
+1888 RNSGEKDAVVLA

-1915 IAIYDID
+1915 IAIYNID
-1922 GESGGT
+1922 GNSGAG
-1928 GNGVIN
+1928 N
-1934 GGAQVTGIQ
+1934 GGAQITGIQ

-1948 NEIMLSGTTGIPI
+1948 NEIMLSGTTGVPI
-1961 AEHVFTARV
+1961 SEQIFTARV
-1970 ISSTGLLDDTYGES
+1970 ISSTGALDDNYGES
-1984 GVSILSGI
+1984 GINILADL
-1992 DAKQTVNTTSIDSND
+1992 DAKQVINTASIDSND
-2007 TLWVAGIDDDT
+2007 TLWVAGINDDT

-2026 ITDQAAL
+2026 LTDQAAL

-2039 TGYLTVDEI
+2039 TGYLTLDEI
-2048 SEASNDK
+2048 TEASNDQ
-2055 SMKLIQLSNGAQAGK
+2055 SIKLIQLSNGAQAGK

-2091 STGAIDTSFSKT
+2091 STGAIDTGFSET
-2103 GHKEIAIEL
+2103 AHKEIAIEL
-2112 NSQHVAL
+2112 NSQHIAL

-2139 QGFVAKVDQDGSLDT
+2139 QGFVAKVDQNGSLDT
-2154 TFATDGIYVTNIENT
+2154 AFASDGIYVTNIENT

-2174 SDIAITNSNNIVAVG
+2174 SDLAITNSNNIVAVG
-2189 TATQSANAQS
+2189 TATQSGNTQS
-2199 FAMML
+2199 FTMML
-2204 TAQGVLATSFGTEG
+2204 TAQGILATSFGTEG
-2218 VLLGLTGEDFSKIHI
+2218 VLLGLNDEYFSKIHI
-2233 DNNEIFIAGELV
+2233 NNNEIFIAGKLV

-2251 LIALKLNLTGN
+2251 LVALKLNLTGN
-2262 ELFRYSGTDT
+2262 ELFRYTGTDT
-2272 PNINNKVASVLTDSS
+2272 PNINNKVAGILTDSS
-2287 GAIYLVANLVAT
+2287 GAIYLVANLVGT
-2299 PDKANVVRLLSSGSL
+2299 PDKANVVRLLSSGTL
-2314 DTSFAD
+2314 DTSFAE
-2320 NGVGQYSLAVTGNT
+2320 NGVGQYSLAATGNT
-2334 LIKGAKL
+2334 LIKDAKL
-2341 DSTDKLILVGTSNN
+2341 DTTNKLVLVGVGNN
-2355 QGVIARITTNGE
+2355 QGVIARITVNGE
-2367 LDNTFGTSGVGYY
+2367 LDSVFGTGGVGYY
-2380 QANLC
+2380 QTNLC
-2385 TNSLV
+2385 TNSLT
-2390 FSSLILQTDTQI
+2390 FSSVILQSDTQVVV
-2402 ALSSTCDNGSS
+2402 SSICDNGNS
-2413 NNISVSKFD
+2413 NDVSVSKFD

>member
-29 ASTQAPTSTV
+29 ASTQAPTATV

-52 VLASNKTTQ
+52 VLASNKKTR
-61 IQILGEN
+61 IQVLGEN

-82 QATIGFTQAETV
+82 QATIGFTQTETV

-370 NPINDAPTALDNTY
+370 NPINDAPTALNNTY
-384 NISSD
+384 NISND

-407 LDELRVDETPV
+407 LDELTVDVAPV
-418 NEPLRGQLTLFSNGS
+418 NEPLRGQLTLFADGS
-433 FEYQGEQNMQG
+433 FEYQGEPNMQG

-641 GVDSFSYSISND
+641 GVDSFSYSISNE

-696 DSDADDDTITLFNV
+696 DSDADGDTITLFNV

-883 LANDSDVDGDSLAI
+883 LANDSDVDGDSLVI
-897 STAIADEG
+897 STASADEG

-988 ISNAS
+988 ISNAT
-993 ADEGTATIVNNQIQ
+993 ADVGAVSVVNNQIQ

-1034 TLAITINPVNDAPV
+1034 TLAITINPINDAPV
-1048 ATADTATMNEDAA
+1048 ATADTATMDEDAA

-1072 DVDGDG
+1072 DVDGDS
-1078 LVISNTT
+1078 LAISTAS

-1201 ATVTYTASDNNGGTA
+1201 ATVTYTASDNNGGT
-1216 SSTFAIT
+1216 SSTLAIT
-1223 INPINDVPVA
+1223 INPINDAPIA

-1258 DGDSLVISTASADEG
+1258 DGDSLVISTASADVG

-1279 NQIQYTPAANA
+1279 NQIQYTPA
-1290 NGVATVIYTASD
+1290 
-1302 NNGGTAS
+1302 
-1309 STLAITI
+1309 
-1316 NPINDAPVATADT
+1316 
-1329 ATMNEDAAPIT
+1329 
-1340 IDVLANDSDVDGDS
+1340 
-1354 LVISTASAD
+1354 
-1363 VGSATIVNNQIQYTP
+1363 
-1378 AANANGVATVT
+1378 
-1389 YTASDNN
+1389 
-1396 GGTASSTLAITIN
+1396 
-1409 PINDAPVATADTAT
+1409 
-1423 MDEDAA
+1423 
-1429 PITIDV
+1429 
-1435 LANDSD
+1435 
-1441 VDGDSLVISNATAD
+1441 
-1455 VGAVSVVNNQIQ
+1455 
-1467 YTPEANANGVA
+1467 ANANGVA

-1505 APIVAEQSFSINED
+1505 PPIVAEQSFSINED

-1534 ENQDLTYVLAGGDL
+1534 ENQDLTYVLAGGDF
-1548 ALFNINASSGI
+1548 ALFSLNASSGI

-1593 VNITVNIIDVVEPLI
+1593 VNITVNIIDVAEPLI
-1608 PVEDTSFGRPITGQL
+1608 PVEDTSFGRPISGQL
-1623 DLGSVFSGG
+1623 DLGSVFSSG

-1637 IALNNNLYFVGF
+1637 IVLNNNLYFVGF

-1659 VSYTNNGDVNTA
+1659 VSYTNNGGANTA
-1671 FNTTGTKVLDLEQDE
+1671 FNTTGTKILDLEQDE

-1719 AGALRTGSDDG
+1719 AGALRTGSDDDDDG

-1843 NGGDPLIINLSS
+1843 NGGVPLIINLSS
-1855 DLGQPGNNKDDEL
+1855 DLGQPDSNKDDEL
-1868 FAIGGLAD
+1868 FAIGGLAN

-1888 RQTGEKEAVVLA
+1888 RQTGEKEAVMLA

-1948 NEIMLSGTTGIPI
+1948 NEIMLSGTTGIPV

-1992 DAKQTVNTTSIDSND
+1992 DAKQIVNTTSIDSND

-2127 LLAGT
+2127 LLAGA

-2174 SDIAITNSNNIVAVG
+2174 SAIAITNSNNIVAVG
-2189 TATQSANAQS
+2189 TATQSGNTQS

-2204 TAQGVLATSFGTEG
+2204 TVQGALATSFGTEG
-2218 VLLGLTGEDFSKIHI
+2218 VLLGLTDEDFSKIHI
-2233 DNNEIFIAGELV
+2233 NSNEIFIAGELV

-2287 GAIYLVANLVAT
+2287 GAIYLVANLVST
-2299 PDKANVVRLLSSGSL
+2299 PDKANVVRLLSSGAL

-2320 NGVGQYSLAVTGNT
+2320 NGVGQYSLAATGNT

-2402 ALSSTCDNGSS
+2402 ALSSTCDNGNS

>member
-1 MTAKKHLLLG
+1 MTAKKHFLLG

-17 SACGGSDEQQPQ
+17 SACGGSDGQQPQ
-29 ASTQAPTSTV
+29 ASAQAPTSTV

-82 QATIGFTQAETV
+82 QATIGFTQTETV

-117 PSVNKSLPICS
+117 PGVNKSLPICS

-143 PSIYGASAGELR
+143 PSIYGVSAGELR

-187 QREDQGINLTWQ
+187 QREDQGINLAWQ
-199 ANTEL
+199 ANNEL

-229 QFLSISDPFFAI
+229 QFLSISDPFFTI

-370 NPINDAPTALDNTY
+370 NPINDAPTALNNTY

-407 LDELRVDETPV
+407 LDELTVDVAPV
-418 NEPLRGQLTLFSNGS
+418 NEPLRGQLTLFADGS
-433 FEYQGEQNMQG
+433 FEYQGEPNMQG

-557 SATATVTVI
+557 SAAATVTII

-574 VAQNDAYQFSRN
+574 VAQNDAYQFNRN
-586 NLFSVSAESGLLAND
+586 SLFSVSAESGLLAND

-606 GELTVDTAPVTEPQN
+606 GELTVNTTPVTAPQN

-641 GVDSFSYSISND
+641 GVDSFSYSISNE

-696 DSDADDDTITLFNV
+696 DTDADGDTITLFNV

-764 TPVNDAPIANADLA
+764 TPVNDAPVANADLA

-799 DDSLILSE
+799 GDSLILSE

-818 ENKIQYTPAPNANGV
+818 ENQIQYAPAPDANGV
-833 ATVAYSIKDAQ
+833 ATVTYSIKDAQ

-859 NDAPVAT
+859 NDAPF
-866 ADTATMD
+866 
-873 EDVAPITIDV
+873 
-883 LANDSDVDGDSLAI
+883 
-897 STAIADEG
+897 
-905 TATIVNNQIQ
+905 
-915 YTPAANANGVAT
+915 
-927 VTYTASDNNGG
+927 
-938 TASSTLAITINPIND
+938 
-953 APVATADTA
+953 ATADTA

-993 ADEGTATIVNNQIQ
+993 ADVGTATILNNQIQ

-1020 TYTASDNNGGTANS
+1020 NYTAN
-1034 TLAITINPVNDAPV
+1034 
-1048 ATADTATMNEDAA
+1048 
-1061 PITID
+1061 
-1066 VLANDS
+1066 
-1072 DVDGDG
+1072 
-1078 LVISNTT
+1078 
-1085 ADVGAVSVVNNQIQ
+1085 
-1099 YTPAANANGVATVTY
+1099 
-1114 TASDN
+1114 
-1119 NGGTASSTVAITINP
+1119 
-1134 INDAPVATADTATM
+1134 
-1148 DEDAAPITIDVLAN
+1148 
-1162 DSDVDGDSLAISTA
+1162 
-1176 SADVGTA
+1176 
-1183 TIVNNQIQYTPAA
+1183 
-1196 NANGV
+1196 
-1201 ATVTYTASDNNGGTA
+1201 
-1216 SSTFAIT
+1216 
-1223 INPINDVPVA
+1223 
-1233 TADTATMDE
+1233 
-1242 DAAPITIDVLA
+1242 
-1253 NDSDV
+1253 
-1258 DGDSLVISTASADEG
+1258 
-1273 TATIVN
+1273 
-1279 NQIQYTPAANA
+1279 
-1290 NGVATVIYTASD
+1290 
-1302 NNGGTAS
+1302 
-1309 STLAITI
+1309 
-1316 NPINDAPVATADT
+1316 
-1329 ATMNEDAAPIT
+1329 
-1340 IDVLANDSDVDGDS
+1340 
-1354 LVISTASAD
+1354 
-1363 VGSATIVNNQIQYTP
+1363 
-1378 AANANGVATVT
+1378 
-1389 YTASDNN
+1389 DNN

-1467 YTPEANANGVA
+1467 YTPAANANGVATVIYTATDNNGGTASSTLAITINPINDVPVATADTATMDEDAAPITIDVLANDSDVDGDSLVISNASADVGTATILNNQIQYTPAANTNGVA

-1493 STLAITINPIND
+1493 STLAITINPVND

-1529 VATDN
+1529 VATDH
-1534 ENQDLTYVLAGGDL
+1534 ENQDLTYVLAGGDF

-1593 VNITVNIIDVVEPLI
+1593 VNITVNITDVVEPLI

-1686 EATAI
+1686 KATAI

-1719 AGALRTGSDDG
+1719 AGALRTGSDDDDDDG

-1736 KCTTLNSTS
+1736 KCTTLNNTT
-1745 VINDLEVNGS
+1745 VINDLEIDGNK
-1755 ELVAVGKH
+1755 LLAVGKH

-1783 ENSTPAIVDVSG
+1783 ENSTPTIVDVSG

-1832 LKANGDNDGNF
+1832 LKSNGNNDNDF
-1843 NGGDPLIINLSS
+1843 NGGASLTIDLS
-1855 DLGQPGNNKDDEL
+1855 GNDKDDEL

-1876 SNFTAFAGGYMT
+1876 SNFTAFAGGYVT
-1888 RQTGEKEAVVLA
+1888 RNSGEKEAVVLA

-1922 GESGGT
+1922 GNSGAG
-1928 GNGVIN
+1928 N

-1948 NEIMLSGTTGIPI
+1948 NEIMLSGTTGVPN
-1961 AEHVFTARV
+1961 AEYVFTARV
-1970 ISSTGLLDDTYGES
+1970 ISSTSLLDDTYGES
-1984 GVSILSGI
+1984 GVSILSDI
-1992 DAKQTVNTTSIDSND
+1992 DAKQIVNTTSIDSND

-2039 TGYLTVDEI
+2039 TGYLTLDEI
-2048 SEASNDK
+2048 TEASNDQ

-2091 STGAIDTSFSKT
+2091 STGAIDTGFSDA

-2139 QGFVAKVDQDGSLDT
+2139 QGFVAKVDQGGSLDT

-2218 VLLGLTGEDFSKIHI
+2218 VLLGLTDEGFSKIHI
-2233 DNNEIFIAGELV
+2233 DSNEIFIAGELV

-2287 GAIYLVANLVAT
+2287 GAIYLVANLVGT

-2320 NGVGQYSLAVTGNT
+2320 NGVGQYSLAATGNT

-2355 QGVIARITTNGE
+2355 EGVIARITTNGE
-2367 LDNTFGTSGVGYY
+2367 LDSTFGNSGVGYY

-2390 FSSLILQTDTQI
+2390 FSSLIIQTDTQI

>member
-29 ASTQAPTSTV
+29 ASTQAPTATV

-52 VLASNKTTQ
+52 VLASNKKTQ
-61 IQILGEN
+61 IQVLGEN

-82 QATIGFTQAETV
+82 QATIGFTQTETV

-117 PSVNKSLPICS
+117 PGVNKSLPICS

-143 PSIYGASAGELR
+143 PSIYGVSAGELR

-204 NRYNVYIATQPGV
+204 NRYNIYIATQPGV

-283 ANNDIFEIDE
+283 ANNDLFEIDE

-303 NDTNPYSGQLLAN
+303 NDTNPYSGQLRAN

-321 TPSHGS
+321 APSHGS

-339 PALNFNGEDAFSYQI
+339 PAFNFNGEDAFSYQI

-370 NPINDAPTALDNTY
+370 NPINDAPNALNNTY
-384 NISSD
+384 NISND

-407 LDELRVDETPV
+407 LDELTVDVAPV
-418 NEPLRGQLTLFSNGS
+418 NEPLRGQLTLFADGS
-433 FEYQGEQNMQG
+433 FEYQGEPNMQG

-508 TFTVDDTFIVAPTH
+508 TFTIDDTFIVAPTH

-696 DSDADDDTITLFNV
+696 DSDADGDTITLFNV

-764 TPVNDAPIANADLA
+764 TPVNDAPIANVDLA

-799 DDSLILSE
+799 GDSLILSE
-807 VSADSGTALIV
+807 VSANSGTALIV
-818 ENKIQYTPAPNANGV
+818 DNQIQYTPAANVNGV
-833 ATVAYSIKDAQ
+833 ATVTYSIKDAQ

-859 NDAPVAT
+859 NDAPVA
-866 ADTATMD
+866 
-873 EDVAPITIDV
+873 
-883 LANDSDVDGDSLAI
+883 N
-897 STAIADEG
+897 
-905 TATIVNNQIQ
+905 
-915 YTPAANANGVAT
+915 
-927 VTYTASDNNGG
+927 
-938 TASSTLAITINPIND
+938 
-953 APVATADTA
+953 ADTA

-988 ISNAS
+988 INTAS
-993 ADEGTATIVNNQIQ
+993 ADEGTATIVNNQIQYAPADNANGAATVIYTASDNNGGTDSSTLTITINPFNNAPVANADTATMDEDTAPITIDVLANDSDVDGDSLIISTASADIGTATIVNNQIQ

-1020 TYTASDNNGGTANS
+1020 IYTASDNK
-1034 TLAITINPVNDAPV
+1034 
-1048 ATADTATMNEDAA
+1048 
-1061 PITID
+1061 
-1066 VLANDS
+1066 
-1072 DVDGDG
+1072 
-1078 LVISNTT
+1078 
-1085 ADVGAVSVVNNQIQ
+1085 
-1099 YTPAANANGVATVTY
+1099 
-1114 TASDN
+1114 
-1119 NGGTASSTVAITINP
+1119 GGTASSTLAIAINP
-1134 INDAPVATADTATM
+1134 INDAPVATADTATI
-1148 DEDAAPITIDVLAN
+1148 DEDAAPITIDL
-1162 DSDVDGDSLAISTA
+1162 
-1176 SADVGTA
+1176 
-1183 TIVNNQIQYTPAA
+1183 
-1196 NANGV
+1196 
-1201 ATVTYTASDNNGGTA
+1201 
-1216 SSTFAIT
+1216 
-1223 INPINDVPVA
+1223 
-1233 TADTATMDE
+1233 
-1242 DAAPITIDVLA
+1242 LA

-1279 NQIQYTPAANA
+1279 NQIQYTP
-1290 NGVATVIYTASD
+1290 T
-1302 NNGGTAS
+1302 
-1309 STLAITI
+1309 
-1316 NPINDAPVATADT
+1316 
-1329 ATMNEDAAPIT
+1329 
-1340 IDVLANDSDVDGDS
+1340 
-1354 LVISTASAD
+1354 
-1363 VGSATIVNNQIQYTP
+1363 
-1378 AANANGVATVT
+1378 
-1389 YTASDNN
+1389 
-1396 GGTASSTLAITIN
+1396 
-1409 PINDAPVATADTAT
+1409 
-1423 MDEDAA
+1423 
-1429 PITIDV
+1429 
-1435 LANDSD
+1435 
-1441 VDGDSLVISNATAD
+1441 
-1455 VGAVSVVNNQIQ
+1455 
-1467 YTPEANANGVA
+1467 ANANGVA

-1493 STLAITINPIND
+1493 STLAITINPINDAPIATADTATMEENAAPITIDVLANDSDVDGDSLVVSTASADLGTATIVNNQIQYTPAANANGIATVTYTASDNNGGTASSSLAITINPVND

-1534 ENQDLTYVLAGGDL
+1534 ENQDLTYVLAGGDF
-1548 ALFNINASSGI
+1548 ALFSLNASSGI

-1586 TPNETTA
+1586 PPNKTTA
-1593 VNITVNIIDVVEPLI
+1593 VNITVNIIDVAEPLI
-1608 PVEDTSFGRPITGQL
+1608 PIEDTSFGRPISGQL
-1623 DLGSVFSGG
+1623 DLGSVFSSG

-1649 TNNADKDILI
+1649 TNNEDKDILI
-1659 VSYTNNGDVNTA
+1659 VSYTNNGGANTA
-1671 FNTTGTKVLDLEQDE
+1671 FNTTGTKILDLEHDE

-1700 AYSSFDG
+1700 SYSSFDG

-1719 AGALRTGSDDG
+1719 AGTLRTGSDDDDDDDDDGDDDDG
-1730 ESNTGI
+1730 ESSTGI
-1736 KCTTLNSTS
+1736 KCTTLNSTT
-1745 VINDLEVNGS
+1745 VINDLEIDGNK
-1755 ELVAVGKH
+1755 LLAVGKH
-1763 FDGTQTDSLWIHY
+1763 FDGAQTDSLWIHY

-1795 ANRDDEGYAVKNFE
+1795 ANRDDEGHAVKNFE

-1888 RQTGEKEAVVLA
+1888 SQTGEKEAVVLA

-1922 GESGGT
+1922 GNSGA
-1928 GNGVIN
+1928 GNG
-1934 GGAQVTGIQ
+1934 GDQVTGIQ

-1948 NEIMLSGTTGIPI
+1948 NEIMLSGTTGVPN

-1970 ISSTGLLDDTYGES
+1970 ISSNGLLDDTYGES
-1984 GVSILSGI
+1984 GVSILSDI
-1992 DAKQTVNTTSIDSND
+1992 NAKQTVNTTSIDSND

-2076 AETNGVIKL
+2076 AETNGIIKL

-2091 STGAIDTSFSKT
+2091 STGAIDTGFSKT

-2127 LLAGT
+2127 LLTGT

-2139 QGFVAKVDQDGSLDT
+2139 QGFVAKADQDGSLDT

-2189 TATQSANAQS
+2189 TATQSGNAQS

-2287 GAIYLVANLVAT
+2287 GAIYLVANLAAT
-2299 PDKANVVRLLSSGSL
+2299 PDKANVVRLLSSGAL

-2320 NGVGQYSLAVTGNT
+2320 NGVGQYSLAATGNT

-2390 FSSLILQTDTQI
+2390 FTSLILQTDTQI
-2402 ALSSTCDNGSS
+2402 ALSSTCDNGNS

>member
-29 ASTQAPTSTV
+29 ASAQAPTSTV
-39 NPPAVASYVNLAG
+39 NPPAVASFVNLAG

-82 QATIGFTQAETV
+82 QATIGFTQTETV

-143 PSIYGASAGELR
+143 PSIYGVSAGELR

-229 QFLSISDPFFAI
+229 QFLSISDPFFTI

-283 ANNDIFEIDE
+283 ANNDLFEIDE

-303 NDTNPYSGQLLAN
+303 NDTNPYSGQLRAN

-339 PALNFNGEDAFSYQI
+339 PAFNFNGEDAFSYQI

-370 NPINDAPTALDNTY
+370 NPINDAPNALNNTY
-384 NISSD
+384 NISND

-407 LDELRVDETPV
+407 LDELRVDVAPV
-418 NEPLRGQLTLFSNGS
+418 NEPLRGQLTLFADGS
-433 FEYQGEQNMQG
+433 FEYQGEPNMQG

-557 SATATVTVI
+557 SATATVTII

-606 GELTVDTAPVTEPQN
+606 GELTVDTVPVTAPQN

-653 QGLTATAQVTLSESG
+653 QGLTANAQVTLSESG

-681 IAEDSSATQLNVLAN
+681 IAEDSSATRLNVLAN
-696 DSDADDDTITLFNV
+696 DTDADGDTITLFNV

-764 TPVNDAPIANADLA
+764 TPVNDAPVANADLA

-799 DDSLILSE
+799 GDSLILSE

-818 ENKIQYTPAPNANGV
+818 ENQIQYAPAPDANGE
-833 ATVAYSIKDAQ
+833 ATVTYSIKDAQ

-859 NDAPVAT
+859 NDAPF
-866 ADTATMD
+866 
-873 EDVAPITIDV
+873 
-883 LANDSDVDGDSLAI
+883 
-897 STAIADEG
+897 
-905 TATIVNNQIQ
+905 
-915 YTPAANANGVAT
+915 
-927 VTYTASDNNGG
+927 
-938 TASSTLAITINPIND
+938 
-953 APVATADTA
+953 ATADTA

-988 ISNAS
+988 ISTAS
-993 ADEGTATIVNNQIQ
+993 ADVGTATIVNNQIQ

-1034 TLAITINPVNDAPV
+1034 TLAITINPINDAPV
-1048 ATADTATMNEDAA
+1048 ATADIATMDEDAA

-1072 DVDGDG
+1072 DVDGDSLVISTASADIG
-1078 LVISNTT
+1078 TATIVNNQIQYTPAANANGVATVIYTASDNKGGTASSTLAIAINPINDAPVATADTATIDEDAAPITIDVLANDSDVDGDSLVISNAT

-1099 YTPAANANGVATVTY
+1099 YTPAAHANGVATVTY

-1216 SSTFAIT
+1216 SST
-1223 INPINDVPVA
+1223 
-1233 TADTATMDE
+1233 
-1242 DAAPITIDVLA
+1242 
-1253 NDSDV
+1253 
-1258 DGDSLVISTASADEG
+1258 
-1273 TATIVN
+1273 
-1279 NQIQYTPAANA
+1279 
-1290 NGVATVIYTASD
+1290 
-1302 NNGGTAS
+1302 
-1309 STLAITI
+1309 
-1316 NPINDAPVATADT
+1316 
-1329 ATMNEDAAPIT
+1329 
-1340 IDVLANDSDVDGDS
+1340 
-1354 LVISTASAD
+1354 
-1363 VGSATIVNNQIQYTP
+1363 
-1378 AANANGVATVT
+1378 
-1389 YTASDNN
+1389 
-1396 GGTASSTLAITIN
+1396 
-1409 PINDAPVATADTAT
+1409 
-1423 MDEDAA
+1423 
-1429 PITIDV
+1429 
-1435 LANDSD
+1435 
-1441 VDGDSLVISNATAD
+1441 
-1455 VGAVSVVNNQIQ
+1455 
-1467 YTPEANANGVA
+1467 
-1478 TVAYT
+1478 
-1483 ASDNNGGTAN
+1483 
-1493 STLAITINPIND
+1493 LAITINPIND

-1534 ENQDLTYVLAGGDL
+1534 ENQDLTYVLAGGDF
-1548 ALFNINASSGI
+1548 ALFSLNASSGI

-1593 VNITVNIIDVVEPLI
+1593 VNITVNIIDVAEPLI
-1608 PVEDTSFGRPITGQL
+1608 PIEDASFGRPISGQL
-1623 DLGSVFSGG
+1623 DLGSVFSSG

-1659 VSYTNNGDVNTA
+1659 VSYTNNGGANTA
-1671 FNTTGTKVLDLEQDE
+1671 FNTTGTKILDLEQDE

-1700 AYSSFDG
+1700 SYSSFDG

-1719 AGALRTGSDDG
+1719 AGTLRTGSDDDDDDG
-1730 ESNTGI
+1730 ESSTGI
-1736 KCTTLNSTS
+1736 KCTTFNSTT
-1745 VINDLEVNGS
+1745 VINDLEIDGNK
-1755 ELVAVGKH
+1755 LLAVGKH
-1763 FDGTQTDSLWIHY
+1763 FDGAQTDSLWIHY

-1795 ANRDDEGYAVKNFE
+1795 ANRDDEGHAVKNFE

-1922 GESGGT
+1922 GNSGA
-1928 GNGVIN
+1928 GNG
-1934 GGAQVTGIQ
+1934 GDQVTGIQ

-1948 NEIMLSGTTGIPI
+1948 NEIMLSGTTGVPN

-1984 GVSILSGI
+1984 GVSILSDI
-1992 DAKQTVNTTSIDSND
+1992 NAKQIVNTTSIDSND

-2026 ITDQAAL
+2026 ITDQASL

-2154 TFATDGIYVTNIENT
+2154 TFATDGIYITNIENT

-2189 TATQSANAQS
+2189 TATQSGNAQS

-2233 DNNEIFIAGELV
+2233 DNNEIFIAGKLV

-2314 DTSFAD
+2314 DTSFAS
-2320 NGVGQYSLAVTGNT
+2320 NGVGQYSLAATGNT

-2390 FSSLILQTDTQI
+2390 FTSLILQTDTQI
-2402 ALSSTCDNGSS
+2402 ALSSTCDNGNS

>member
-1 MTAKKHLLLG
+1 M
-11 SMMFAL
+11 
-17 SACGGSDEQQPQ
+17 
-29 ASTQAPTSTV
+29 
-39 NPPAVASYVNLAG
+39 
-52 VLASNKTTQ
+52 
-61 IQILGEN
+61 I
-68 TASRGAVGSAIANS
+68 
-82 QATIGFTQAETV
+82 
-94 QGNVSFLLN
+94 
-103 ARDPDGISEINLVL
+103 
-117 PSVNKSLPICS
+117 
-128 SDCGN
+128 
-133 EYERSVIGLS
+133 
-143 PSIYGASAGELR
+143 
-155 LEIWITDTL
+155 
-164 QNQVLADA
+164 
-172 ITFSWQPHQI
+172 
-182 VGVTA
+182 
-187 QREDQGINLTWQ
+187 
-199 ANTEL
+199 
-204 NRYNVYIATQPGV
+204 
-217 SPSNVDELENGQ
+217 
-229 QFLSISDPFFAI
+229 
-241 PNTITNKSYQALI
+241 
-254 TGIDGSGESG
+254 
-264 FSNLINIA
+264 
-272 PLGGELAFAPT
+272 
-283 ANNDIFEIDE
+283 
-293 DTALQGNVLT
+293 
-303 NDTNPYSGQLLAN
+303 
-316 TQVLV
+316 
-321 TPSHGS
+321 
-327 VTMTESGDFTYQ
+327 
-339 PALNFNGEDAFSYQI
+339 
-354 INELGRTDTA
+354 
-364 VVAITI
+364 
-370 NPINDAPTALDNTY
+370 
-384 NISSD
+384 
-389 GTLTVS
+389 
-395 APGLL
+395 
-400 GNDSDVD
+400 
-407 LDELRVDETPV
+407 
-418 NEPLRGQLTLFSNGS
+418 
-433 FEYQGEQNMQG
+433 
-444 EDSFQ
+444 
-449 YKVIDNQ
+449 
-456 GGEAT
+456 
-461 ATVFI
+461 
-466 VSTNTNSAPVAN
+466 
-478 NDSYNVNEDNTL
+478 
-490 VISAEN
+490 
-496 GVLSNDTDPNGD
+496 
-508 TFTVDDTFIVAPTH
+508 
-522 GQLLLSIDGSFSY
+522 
-535 IPDANFNGVDQF
+535 
-547 QYAAIDSQGA
+547 
-557 SATATVTVI
+557 
-566 VNSQPDNP
+566 
-574 VAQNDAYQFSRN
+574 
-586 NLFSVSAESGLLAND
+586 
-601 FNIET
+601 
-606 GELTVDTAPVTEPQN
+606 
-621 GTLNL
+621 
-626 NSDGSFTYQPNADFS
+626 
-641 GVDSFSYSISND
+641 
-653 QGLTATAQVTLSESG
+653 
-668 NNTFPEAS
+668 
-676 DDQFT
+676 
-681 IAEDSSATQLNVLAN
+681 
-696 DSDADDDTITLFNV
+696 
-710 NSTLGSASIVNGQIE
+710 
-725 YTPPA
+725 
-730 NFSGQTVLTYS
+730 
-741 ITDGYENGSPGEKD
+741 
-755 STASVTIIV
+755 
-764 TPVNDAPIANADLA
+764 
-778 TINEDAIAL
+778 
-787 LIDVLANDSDID
+787 
-799 DDSLILSE
+799 
-807 VSADSGTALIV
+807 
-818 ENKIQYTPAPNANGV
+818 
-833 ATVAYSIKDAQ
+833 
-844 DANATSTLSITILPI
+844 
-859 NDAPVAT
+859 
-866 ADTATMD
+866 
-873 EDVAPITIDV
+873 
-883 LANDSDVDGDSLAI
+883 
-897 STAIADEG
+897 
-905 TATIVNNQIQ
+905 
-915 YTPAANANGVAT
+915 
-927 VTYTASDNNGG
+927 YTASDNNGG
-938 TASSTLAITINPIND
+938 TANSTLAITINPIND

-993 ADEGTATIVNNQIQ
+993 ANVGTATILNNQIQ

-1020 TYTASDNNGGTANS
+1020 TYTASDNNDGTAN
-1034 TLAITINPVNDAPV
+1034 
-1048 ATADTATMNEDAA
+1048 
-1061 PITID
+1061 
-1066 VLANDS
+1066 
-1072 DVDGDG
+1072 
-1078 LVISNTT
+1078 
-1085 ADVGAVSVVNNQIQ
+1085 
-1099 YTPAANANGVATVTY
+1099 
-1114 TASDN
+1114 
-1119 NGGTASSTVAITINP
+1119 STVAITINP

-1162 DSDVDGDSLAISTA
+1162 DSDVDGDSLVISTA

-1216 SSTFAIT
+1216 SSTLAIT
-1223 INPINDVPVA
+1223 INPINDV
-1233 TADTATMDE
+1233 
-1242 DAAPITIDVLA
+1242 
-1253 NDSDV
+1253 
-1258 DGDSLVISTASADEG
+1258 
-1273 TATIVN
+1273 
-1279 NQIQYTPAANA
+1279 
-1290 NGVATVIYTASD
+1290 
-1302 NNGGTAS
+1302 
-1309 STLAITI
+1309 
-1316 NPINDAPVATADT
+1316 
-1329 ATMNEDAAPIT
+1329 
-1340 IDVLANDSDVDGDS
+1340 
-1354 LVISTASAD
+1354 
-1363 VGSATIVNNQIQYTP
+1363 
-1378 AANANGVATVT
+1378 
-1389 YTASDNN
+1389 
-1396 GGTASSTLAITIN
+1396 
-1409 PINDAPVATADTAT
+1409 PVATADTAT

-1467 YTPEANANGVA
+1467 YTPAANANGVA
-1478 TVAYT
+1478 TVTYT
-1483 ASDNNGGTAN
+1483 ASDNNGGEAN
-1493 STLAITINPIND
+1493 STLAITINPVND

-1548 ALFNINASSGI
+1548 ALFNLNASSGI

-1593 VNITVNIIDVVEPLI
+1593 VNITVNIIDVAEPLI

-1719 AGALRTGSDDG
+1719 AGALRTGSDDDDDDG

-1736 KCTTLNSTS
+1736 KCTTLNNTT
-1745 VINDLEVNGS
+1745 VINDLEIDGNK
-1755 ELVAVGKH
+1755 LLAVGKH

-1776 KTDDLSF
+1776 KTDNLSF

-1832 LKANGDNDGNF
+1832 LKSNGNNDNDF
-1843 NGGDPLIINLSS
+1843 NGGASLTIDLS
-1855 DLGQPGNNKDDEL
+1855 GNDKDDEL
-1868 FAIGGLAD
+1868 YAIGGLAD
-1876 SNFTAFAGGYMT
+1876 SNFTAFAGGYVT
-1888 RQTGEKEAVVLA
+1888 RNSGEKEAVVLA

-1922 GESGGT
+1922 GNSGAG
-1928 GNGVIN
+1928 N
-1934 GGAQVTGIQ
+1934 GGAQITSIQ

-1948 NEIMLSGTTGIPI
+1948 NEIMLSGTTGVPN

-1984 GVSILSGI
+1984 GVSILSDI
-1992 DAKQTVNTTSIDSND
+1992 DAKQIVNTTSIDSND

-2039 TGYLTVDEI
+2039 TGYLTLDEI
-2048 SEASNDK
+2048 TEASNDQ

-2091 STGAIDTSFSKT
+2091 STGAIDTGFSEA

-2139 QGFVAKVDQDGSLDT
+2139 QGFVAKVDQGGSLDT

-2218 VLLGLTGEDFSKIHI
+2218 VLLGLTDEGFSKIHI
-2233 DNNEIFIAGELV
+2233 DSNEIFIAGELV

-2287 GAIYLVANLVAT
+2287 GAIYLVANLVGT

-2320 NGVGQYSLAVTGNT
+2320 NGVGQYSLAAIGNT

-2367 LDNTFGTSGVGYY
+2367 LDSTFGTGGVGYY

-2390 FSSLILQTDTQI
+2390 FTSLILQTDTQI
-2402 ALSSTCDNGSS
+2402 ALSSTCDNGNS

>member
-1 MTAKKHLLLG
+1 MTAKKHFLLG

-29 ASTQAPTSTV
+29 ASAQATTSTV

-68 TASRGAVGSAIANS
+68 TVSRGAVGSAIANS
-82 QATIGFTQAETV
+82 QATIGFTQTETV

-143 PSIYGASAGELR
+143 PSIYGSSAGELR

-187 QREDQGINLTWQ
+187 QREDQGINLAWQ
-199 ANTEL
+199 ANNEL

-229 QFLSISDPFFAI
+229 QFLSISDPFFTI

-370 NPINDAPTALDNTY
+370 NPINDAPTALNNTY
-384 NISSD
+384 NISND

-407 LDELRVDETPV
+407 LDELTVDVAPV
-418 NEPLRGQLTLFSNGS
+418 NEPLRGQLTLFVDGS
-433 FEYQGEQNMQG
+433 FEYQGEPNMQG

-490 VISAEN
+490 VISAES

-557 SATATVTVI
+557 SATATVTII
-566 VNSQPDNP
+566 VNSQPDKP

-586 NLFSVSAESGLLAND
+586 SLFSVSAESGLLAND

-606 GELTVDTAPVTEPQN
+606 GELTVNTTPVTVPQN

-641 GVDSFSYSISND
+641 GVDSFSYSISNE

-696 DSDADDDTITLFNV
+696 DTDADGDTITLFNV

-764 TPVNDAPIANADLA
+764 TPVNDAPVANADLA

-799 DDSLILSE
+799 GDSLILSE

-818 ENKIQYTPAPNANGV
+818 DNQIQYTPSPDANGV
-833 ATVAYSIKDAQ
+833 AKVTYSIKDAQ

-873 EDVAPITIDV
+873 EDAAPIAIDVLANDSDVDGDSLVINTASADEGTATIVNNQIQYTPAANANGVATVTYTASDNNGGTASSTLAITINPINDAPIATADTATMDEDAAPITIDV
-883 LANDSDVDGDSLAI
+883 LANDSDVDGDSLVI
-897 STAIADEG
+897 SNATADVGAVSVVNNQIQYTPAANANGVATVIYTASDNNGG
-905 TATIVNNQIQ
+905 TASSTLAITINSINDAPVATADTATMDEDAAPIAIDVLANDSDVDGDSLVISNATADVGAVSVVNNQIQ

-976 ANDSDVDGDSLV
+976 ANDLDVDGDSLV
-988 ISNAS
+988 ISNA
-993 ADEGTATIVNNQIQ
+993 
-1007 YTPAANANGVATV
+1007 
-1020 TYTASDNNGGTANS
+1020 
-1034 TLAITINPVNDAPV
+1034 
-1048 ATADTATMNEDAA
+1048 
-1061 PITID
+1061 
-1066 VLANDS
+1066 
-1072 DVDGDG
+1072 
-1078 LVISNTT
+1078 T

-1134 INDAPVATADTATM
+1134 INDAPV
-1148 DEDAAPITIDVLAN
+1148 
-1162 DSDVDGDSLAISTA
+1162 
-1176 SADVGTA
+1176 
-1183 TIVNNQIQYTPAA
+1183 
-1196 NANGV
+1196 
-1201 ATVTYTASDNNGGTA
+1201 
-1216 SSTFAIT
+1216 
-1223 INPINDVPVA
+1223 
-1233 TADTATMDE
+1233 
-1242 DAAPITIDVLA
+1242 
-1253 NDSDV
+1253 
-1258 DGDSLVISTASADEG
+1258 
-1273 TATIVN
+1273 
-1279 NQIQYTPAANA
+1279 
-1290 NGVATVIYTASD
+1290 
-1302 NNGGTAS
+1302 
-1309 STLAITI
+1309 
-1316 NPINDAPVATADT
+1316 
-1329 ATMNEDAAPIT
+1329 
-1340 IDVLANDSDVDGDS
+1340 
-1354 LVISTASAD
+1354 
-1363 VGSATIVNNQIQYTP
+1363 
-1378 AANANGVATVT
+1378 
-1389 YTASDNN
+1389 
-1396 GGTASSTLAITIN
+1396 
-1409 PINDAPVATADTAT
+1409 
-1423 MDEDAA
+1423 
-1429 PITIDV
+1429 
-1435 LANDSD
+1435 
-1441 VDGDSLVISNATAD
+1441 
-1455 VGAVSVVNNQIQ
+1455 
-1467 YTPEANANGVA
+1467 
-1478 TVAYT
+1478 
-1483 ASDNNGGTAN
+1483 
-1493 STLAITINPIND
+1493 
-1505 APIVAEQSFSINED
+1505 VAEQSFSINED

-1534 ENQDLTYVLAGGDL
+1534 ENQDLTYVLAGGDF

-1593 VNITVNIIDVVEPLI
+1593 VNITVNIIDVAEPLI

-1719 AGALRTGSDDG
+1719 AGALRTGSDDDG

-1736 KCTTLNSTS
+1736 KCTTLNSTT

-1814 VVGSVT
+1814 VVGSMT

-1843 NGGDPLIINLSS
+1843 NGGVPLIINLSS
-1855 DLGQPGNNKDDEL
+1855 DLGQPDSNKDDEL

-1876 SNFTAFAGGYMT
+1876 SNFIAFAGGYMT
-1888 RQTGEKEAVVLA
+1888 RQTGEKEAVMLA

-1922 GESGGT
+1922 GNSGA
-1928 GNGVIN
+1928 GNS
-1934 GGAQVTGIQ
+1934 GAQITGIQ

-2048 SEASNDK
+2048 SEASNDQ

-2103 GHKEIAIEL
+2103 GHKEITIEL

-2189 TATQSANAQS
+2189 TATQSGNTQS

-2204 TAQGVLATSFGTEG
+2204 TAQGVLATSFGIEG
-2218 VLLGLTGEDFSKIHI
+2218 VLLGLTDEDFSKIHI
-2233 DNNEIFIAGELV
+2233 DNNEIFIAGKLV
-2245 TGADSA
+2245 TGADSS

-2272 PNINNKVASVLTDSS
+2272 PKINNKVASVLTDSS
-2287 GAIYLVANLVAT
+2287 GAIYLVANLAAT

-2320 NGVGQYSLAVTGNT
+2320 NGVGQYSLAATGNT

-2402 ALSSTCDNGSS
+2402 ALSSTCDNGNS

>member
-1 MTAKKHLLLG
+1 MTAKKHFLLG

-29 ASTQAPTSTV
+29 ASAQAPTSTV

-68 TASRGAVGSAIANS
+68 TVSRGAVGSAIANS
-82 QATIGFTQAETV
+82 QATIGFTQTETV

-187 QREDQGINLTWQ
+187 QREDQGINLAWQ
-199 ANTEL
+199 ANNEL

-229 QFLSISDPFFAI
+229 QFLSISDPFFTI

-321 TPSHGS
+321 PPSHGS

-370 NPINDAPTALDNTY
+370 NPINDAPTALNNTY
-384 NISSD
+384 NISND

-407 LDELRVDETPV
+407 LDELTVDVAPV
-418 NEPLRGQLTLFSNGS
+418 NEPLRGQLTLFADGS
-433 FEYQGEQNMQG
+433 FEYQGEPNMQG

-496 GVLSNDTDPNGD
+496 GVLSNDNDPNGD

-557 SATATVTVI
+557 SATATVTII

-586 NLFSVSAESGLLAND
+586 SLFSVSAESGLLAND

-606 GELTVDTAPVTEPQN
+606 GELTVNTTPVTVPQN

-641 GVDSFSYSISND
+641 GVDSFSYSISNV
-653 QGLTATAQVTLSESG
+653 QGLAATAQVTLSESG

-696 DSDADDDTITLFNV
+696 DTDADGDTITLFNV

-764 TPVNDAPIANADLA
+764 TPVNDAPVANADLA

-799 DDSLILSE
+799 GDSLILSE

-818 ENKIQYTPAPNANGV
+818 ENQIQYAPAPDANGV
-833 ATVAYSIKDAQ
+833 ATVTYSIKDAQ

-859 NDAPVAT
+859 NDAPFAT

-873 EDVAPITIDV
+873 EDAAPITIDV
-883 LANDSDVDGDSLAI
+883 LANDSDVDSDSLVI
-897 STAIADEG
+897 SNASADVG
-905 TATIVNNQIQ
+905 TATILNNQIQ

-938 TASSTLAITINPIND
+938 TASSTLSITINPINDAPVATADTATMDEDAAPITIDVLANDSDVDGDSLAISTASADVGTATIVNNQIQYTPAANANGVATVIYTASDNNGGTASSTLAITINSINDAPVATADTANMDEDAAPITIDVLANDSDVDGDSLVISNASADEGTATVVNNQIQYTPAANANGVATVIYTASDNNGGTASSTLAIAINPIND

-988 ISNAS
+988 ISTAS
-993 ADEGTATIVNNQIQ
+993 ADIGTATI
-1007 YTPAANANGVATV
+1007 
-1020 TYTASDNNGGTANS
+1020 
-1034 TLAITINPVNDAPV
+1034 
-1048 ATADTATMNEDAA
+1048 
-1061 PITID
+1061 
-1066 VLANDS
+1066 
-1072 DVDGDG
+1072 
-1078 LVISNTT
+1078 
-1085 ADVGAVSVVNNQIQ
+1085 VNNQIQ

-1162 DSDVDGDSLAISTA
+1162 DSDVDGDSLVISNAT
-1176 SADVGTA
+1176 ADVGA
-1183 TIVNNQIQYTPAA
+1183 VS
-1196 NANGV
+1196 V
-1201 ATVTYTASDNNGGTA
+1201 
-1216 SSTFAIT
+1216 
-1223 INPINDVPVA
+1223 
-1233 TADTATMDE
+1233 
-1242 DAAPITIDVLA
+1242 
-1253 NDSDV
+1253 
-1258 DGDSLVISTASADEG
+1258 
-1273 TATIVN
+1273 
-1279 NQIQYTPAANA
+1279 
-1290 NGVATVIYTASD
+1290 
-1302 NNGGTAS
+1302 
-1309 STLAITI
+1309 
-1316 NPINDAPVATADT
+1316 
-1329 ATMNEDAAPIT
+1329 
-1340 IDVLANDSDVDGDS
+1340 
-1354 LVISTASAD
+1354 
-1363 VGSATIVNNQIQYTP
+1363 VNNQIQYTP

-1409 PINDAPVATADTAT
+1409 PINDAP
-1423 MDEDAA
+1423 
-1429 PITIDV
+1429 
-1435 LANDSD
+1435 
-1441 VDGDSLVISNATAD
+1441 LVT
-1455 VGAVSVVNNQIQ
+1455 
-1467 YTPEANANGVA
+1467 
-1478 TVAYT
+1478 
-1483 ASDNNGGTAN
+1483 
-1493 STLAITINPIND
+1493 
-1505 APIVAEQSFSINED
+1505 EQSFSINED

-1534 ENQDLTYVLAGGDL
+1534 ENQDLTYVLAGGDF
-1548 ALFNINASSGI
+1548 ALFDINASSGI

-1593 VNITVNIIDVVEPLI
+1593 VNITVNIIDVAEPLI

-1649 TNNADKDILI
+1649 SNNADKDILI

-1719 AGALRTGSDDG
+1719 AGALRTGSDDDG

-1745 VINDLEVNGS
+1745 VINDLEIDGNK
-1755 ELVAVGKH
+1755 LLAVGKH

-1814 VVGSVT
+1814 VVGSMT

-1843 NGGDPLIINLSS
+1843 NGGVPLIINLSS

-1876 SNFTAFAGGYMT
+1876 SNFIAFAGGYMT

-1915 IAIYDID
+1915 IAIYNID
-1922 GESGGT
+1922 GESGLG
-1928 GNGVIN
+1928 N
-1934 GGAQVTGIQ
+1934 GGAKVAGIQ

-1948 NEIMLSGTTGIPI
+1948 NEIMLSGTTGVPN
-1961 AEHVFTARV
+1961 AEHVFTSRV

-1984 GVSILSGI
+1984 GVSTLSGI

-2055 SMKLIQLSNGAQAGK
+2055 SMKLIQLSNGPQAGK

-2189 TATQSANAQS
+2189 TATQSGNTQS

-2233 DNNEIFIAGELV
+2233 NSNEIFIAGELV

-2272 PNINNKVASVLTDSS
+2272 PNTNNKVASVLTDSS
-2287 GAIYLVANLVAT
+2287 GAIYLVANLVST
-2299 PDKANVVRLLSSGSL
+2299 PDKANVVRLLSSGAL

-2320 NGVGQYSLAVTGNT
+2320 NGVGQYSLAATGNT

-2367 LDNTFGTSGVGYY
+2367 LDSTFGTGGVGYY

-2402 ALSSTCDNGSS
+2402 ALSSTCDNGNS

>member
-1 MTAKKHLLLG
+1 
-11 SMMFAL
+11 
-17 SACGGSDEQQPQ
+17 
-29 ASTQAPTSTV
+29 
-39 NPPAVASYVNLAG
+39 
-52 VLASNKTTQ
+52 
-61 IQILGEN
+61 
-68 TASRGAVGSAIANS
+68 
-82 QATIGFTQAETV
+82 
-94 QGNVSFLLN
+94 
-103 ARDPDGISEINLVL
+103 
-117 PSVNKSLPICS
+117 
-128 SDCGN
+128 
-133 EYERSVIGLS
+133 VI
-143 PSIYGASAGELR
+143 
-155 LEIWITDTL
+155 
-164 QNQVLADA
+164 
-172 ITFSWQPHQI
+172 
-182 VGVTA
+182 
-187 QREDQGINLTWQ
+187 
-199 ANTEL
+199 
-204 NRYNVYIATQPGV
+204 
-217 SPSNVDELENGQ
+217 
-229 QFLSISDPFFAI
+229 
-241 PNTITNKSYQALI
+241 
-254 TGIDGSGESG
+254 
-264 FSNLINIA
+264 
-272 PLGGELAFAPT
+272 
-283 ANNDIFEIDE
+283 
-293 DTALQGNVLT
+293 
-303 NDTNPYSGQLLAN
+303 
-316 TQVLV
+316 
-321 TPSHGS
+321 
-327 VTMTESGDFTYQ
+327 
-339 PALNFNGEDAFSYQI
+339 
-354 INELGRTDTA
+354 
-364 VVAITI
+364 
-370 NPINDAPTALDNTY
+370 
-384 NISSD
+384 
-389 GTLTVS
+389 
-395 APGLL
+395 
-400 GNDSDVD
+400 
-407 LDELRVDETPV
+407 
-418 NEPLRGQLTLFSNGS
+418 
-433 FEYQGEQNMQG
+433 
-444 EDSFQ
+444 
-449 YKVIDNQ
+449 
-456 GGEAT
+456 
-461 ATVFI
+461 
-466 VSTNTNSAPVAN
+466 
-478 NDSYNVNEDNTL
+478 
-490 VISAEN
+490 
-496 GVLSNDTDPNGD
+496 
-508 TFTVDDTFIVAPTH
+508 
-522 GQLLLSIDGSFSY
+522 
-535 IPDANFNGVDQF
+535 
-547 QYAAIDSQGA
+547 
-557 SATATVTVI
+557 
-566 VNSQPDNP
+566 
-574 VAQNDAYQFSRN
+574 
-586 NLFSVSAESGLLAND
+586 
-601 FNIET
+601 
-606 GELTVDTAPVTEPQN
+606 
-621 GTLNL
+621 
-626 NSDGSFTYQPNADFS
+626 
-641 GVDSFSYSISND
+641 
-653 QGLTATAQVTLSESG
+653 
-668 NNTFPEAS
+668 
-676 DDQFT
+676 
-681 IAEDSSATQLNVLAN
+681 
-696 DSDADDDTITLFNV
+696 
-710 NSTLGSASIVNGQIE
+710 
-725 YTPPA
+725 
-730 NFSGQTVLTYS
+730 
-741 ITDGYENGSPGEKD
+741 
-755 STASVTIIV
+755 
-764 TPVNDAPIANADLA
+764 
-778 TINEDAIAL
+778 
-787 LIDVLANDSDID
+787 
-799 DDSLILSE
+799 
-807 VSADSGTALIV
+807 
-818 ENKIQYTPAPNANGV
+818 
-833 ATVAYSIKDAQ
+833 
-844 DANATSTLSITILPI
+844 
-859 NDAPVAT
+859 
-866 ADTATMD
+866 
-873 EDVAPITIDV
+873 
-883 LANDSDVDGDSLAI
+883 
-897 STAIADEG
+897 
-905 TATIVNNQIQ
+905 
-915 YTPAANANGVAT
+915 
-927 VTYTASDNNGG
+927 YTASDNNGG
-938 TASSTLAITINPIND
+938 TASSTLAIAINPIND
-953 APVATADTA
+953 APIATADTA

-993 ADEGTATIVNNQIQ
+993 ADEGTTTIVNNQIQ
-1007 YTPAANANGVATV
+1007 YTPEANANGVATV
-1020 TYTASDNNGGTANS
+1020 
-1034 TLAITINPVNDAPV
+1034 I
-1048 ATADTATMNEDAA
+1048 
-1061 PITID
+1061 
-1066 VLANDS
+1066 
-1072 DVDGDG
+1072 
-1078 LVISNTT
+1078 
-1085 ADVGAVSVVNNQIQ
+1085 
-1099 YTPAANANGVATVTY
+1099 Y

-1119 NGGTASSTVAITINP
+1119 NGGTASSTLAIAINP
-1134 INDAPVATADTATM
+1134 INDAP
-1148 DEDAAPITIDVLAN
+1148 I
-1162 DSDVDGDSLAISTA
+1162 
-1176 SADVGTA
+1176 
-1183 TIVNNQIQYTPAA
+1183 
-1196 NANGV
+1196 
-1201 ATVTYTASDNNGGTA
+1201 
-1216 SSTFAIT
+1216 
-1223 INPINDVPVA
+1223 A

-1258 DGDSLVISTASADEG
+1258 DGDSLVISNASADEG
-1273 TATIVN
+1273 TTTIVN
-1279 NQIQYTPAANA
+1279 NQIQYTPEANA

-1309 STLAITI
+1309 STLAI
-1316 NPINDAPVATADT
+1316 A
-1329 ATMNEDAAPIT
+1329 
-1340 IDVLANDSDVDGDS
+1340 
-1354 LVISTASAD
+1354 
-1363 VGSATIVNNQIQYTP
+1363 
-1378 AANANGVATVT
+1378 
-1389 YTASDNN
+1389 
-1396 GGTASSTLAITIN
+1396 IN

-1467 YTPEANANGVA
+1467 YTPAANANGVA
-1478 TVAYT
+1478 TVTYT

-1505 APIVAEQSFSINED
+1505 PPIVAEQSFSINED

-1534 ENQDLTYVLAGGDL
+1534 ENQDLTYVLAGGDF
-1548 ALFNINASSGI
+1548 ALFSLNASSGI

-1608 PVEDTSFGRPITGQL
+1608 PVEDTSFGRPISGQL

-1649 TNNADKDILI
+1649 INNADKDILI

-1700 AYSSFDG
+1700 SYSSFDG

-1719 AGALRTGSDDG
+1719 AGALRTGSDDDG

-1736 KCTTLNSTS
+1736 KCTTLNSTT
-1745 VINDLEVNGS
+1745 VINDLEIDGNK
-1755 ELVAVGKH
+1755 LLAVGKH

-1783 ENSTPAIVDVSG
+1783 ENSTPTIVDVSG
-1795 ANRDDEGYAVKNFE
+1795 ANHDDEGYAVKNFE
-1809 NSDYL
+1809 KSDYL

-1832 LKANGDNDGNF
+1832 LKSNGNNDNDF
-1843 NGGDPLIINLSS
+1843 NGGASLTIDLS
-1855 DLGQPGNNKDDEL
+1855 GNDKDDEL

-1888 RQTGEKEAVVLA
+1888 SQTGEKEAVVLA

-1906 LVTSFDTDG
+1906 LVASFDTDG

-1922 GESGGT
+1922 GNNGA
-1928 GNGVIN
+1928 GNG
-1934 GGAQVTGIQ
+1934 GDQVTGIQ

-1948 NEIMLSGTTGIPI
+1948 NEIMLSGTTGVPN

-1970 ISSTGLLDDTYGES
+1970 ISSTGLLDDAYGES
-1984 GVSILSGI
+1984 GVSILSDI
-1992 DAKQTVNTTSIDSND
+1992 NAKQIVNTTSIDSND
-2007 TLWVAGIDDDT
+2007 TLWVSGIDDGT

-2048 SEASNDK
+2048 TEASNDK

-2091 STGAIDTSFSKT
+2091 STGAIDTSFSET

-2127 LLAGT
+2127 LLAGN

-2154 TFATDGIYVTNIENT
+2154 TFATGGIYVTNIENT

-2189 TATQSANAQS
+2189 TATQSGNAQS

-2204 TAQGVLATSFGTEG
+2204 TTQGVLATSFGTEG

-2402 ALSSTCDNGSS
+2402 ALSSTCDNGNS

>member
-1 MTAKKHLLLG
+1 MTAKKHFLLG

-29 ASTQAPTSTV
+29 ASAQAPTSTV
-39 NPPAVASYVNLAG
+39 NPPAVASFVNLAG

-82 QATIGFTQAETV
+82 QATIGFTQTETV

-143 PSIYGASAGELR
+143 PSIYGVSAGELR

-229 QFLSISDPFFAI
+229 QFLSISDPFFTI

-283 ANNDIFEIDE
+283 ANNDLFEIDE

-303 NDTNPYSGQLLAN
+303 NDTNPYSGQLRAN

-339 PALNFNGEDAFSYQI
+339 PAFNFNGEDAFSYQI

-370 NPINDAPTALDNTY
+370 NPINDAPNALNNTY
-384 NISSD
+384 NISND

-407 LDELRVDETPV
+407 LDELRVDVAPV
-418 NEPLRGQLTLFSNGS
+418 NEPLRGQLTLFADGS
-433 FEYQGEQNMQG
+433 FEYQGEPNMQG

-557 SATATVTVI
+557 SATATVTII

-606 GELTVDTAPVTEPQN
+606 GELTVDTVPVTAPQN

-653 QGLTATAQVTLSESG
+653 QGLTANAQVTLSESG

-681 IAEDSSATQLNVLAN
+681 IAEDSSATRLNVLAN
-696 DSDADDDTITLFNV
+696 DTDADGDTITLFNV

-764 TPVNDAPIANADLA
+764 TPVNDAPVANADLA

-799 DDSLILSE
+799 GDSLILSE

-818 ENKIQYTPAPNANGV
+818 ENQIQYAPAPDANGE
-833 ATVAYSIKDAQ
+833 ATVTYSIKDAQ

-859 NDAPVAT
+859 NDAPFAT

-873 EDVAPITIDV
+873 EDAAPITIDV
-883 LANDSDVDGDSLAI
+883 LANDSDVDGDSLVI
-897 STAIADEG
+897 STASADEG
-905 TATIVNNQIQ
+905 TAIIVNNQIQ
-915 YTPAANANGVAT
+915 YTPTANANGVAT

-988 ISNAS
+988 ISNA
-993 ADEGTATIVNNQIQ
+993 
-1007 YTPAANANGVATV
+1007 
-1020 TYTASDNNGGTANS
+1020 
-1034 TLAITINPVNDAPV
+1034 
-1048 ATADTATMNEDAA
+1048 
-1061 PITID
+1061 
-1066 VLANDS
+1066 
-1072 DVDGDG
+1072 
-1078 LVISNTT
+1078 T

-1099 YTPAANANGVATVTY
+1099 YTPAAHANGVATVTY

-1216 SSTFAIT
+1216 SST
-1223 INPINDVPVA
+1223 
-1233 TADTATMDE
+1233 
-1242 DAAPITIDVLA
+1242 
-1253 NDSDV
+1253 
-1258 DGDSLVISTASADEG
+1258 
-1273 TATIVN
+1273 
-1279 NQIQYTPAANA
+1279 
-1290 NGVATVIYTASD
+1290 
-1302 NNGGTAS
+1302 
-1309 STLAITI
+1309 
-1316 NPINDAPVATADT
+1316 
-1329 ATMNEDAAPIT
+1329 
-1340 IDVLANDSDVDGDS
+1340 
-1354 LVISTASAD
+1354 
-1363 VGSATIVNNQIQYTP
+1363 
-1378 AANANGVATVT
+1378 
-1389 YTASDNN
+1389 
-1396 GGTASSTLAITIN
+1396 
-1409 PINDAPVATADTAT
+1409 
-1423 MDEDAA
+1423 
-1429 PITIDV
+1429 
-1435 LANDSD
+1435 
-1441 VDGDSLVISNATAD
+1441 
-1455 VGAVSVVNNQIQ
+1455 
-1467 YTPEANANGVA
+1467 
-1478 TVAYT
+1478 
-1483 ASDNNGGTAN
+1483 
-1493 STLAITINPIND
+1493 LAITINPIND

-1534 ENQDLTYVLAGGDL
+1534 ENQDLTYVLAGGDF
-1548 ALFNINASSGI
+1548 ALFSLNASSGI

-1593 VNITVNIIDVVEPLI
+1593 VNITVNIIDVAEPLI
-1608 PVEDTSFGRPITGQL
+1608 PIEDASFGRPISGQL
-1623 DLGSVFSGG
+1623 DLGSVFSSG

-1659 VSYTNNGDVNTA
+1659 VSYTNNGGANTA
-1671 FNTTGTKVLDLEQDE
+1671 FNTTGTKILDLEQDE

-1700 AYSSFDG
+1700 SYSSFDG

-1719 AGALRTGSDDG
+1719 AGTLRTGSDDDDDDG
-1730 ESNTGI
+1730 ESSTGI
-1736 KCTTLNSTS
+1736 KCTTFNSTT
-1745 VINDLEVNGS
+1745 VINDLEIDGNK
-1755 ELVAVGKH
+1755 LLAVGKH
-1763 FDGTQTDSLWIHY
+1763 FDGAQTDSLWIHY

-1795 ANRDDEGYAVKNFE
+1795 ANRDDEGHAVKNFE

-1922 GESGGT
+1922 GNSGA
-1928 GNGVIN
+1928 GNG
-1934 GGAQVTGIQ
+1934 GDQVTGIQ

-1948 NEIMLSGTTGIPI
+1948 NEIMLSGTTGVPN

-1984 GVSILSGI
+1984 GVSILSDI
-1992 DAKQTVNTTSIDSND
+1992 NAKQIVNTTSIDSND

-2026 ITDQAAL
+2026 ITDQASL

-2154 TFATDGIYVTNIENT
+2154 TFATDGIYITNIENT

-2189 TATQSANAQS
+2189 TATQSGNAQS

-2233 DNNEIFIAGELV
+2233 DNNEIFIAGKLV

-2314 DTSFAD
+2314 DTSFAS
-2320 NGVGQYSLAVTGNT
+2320 NGVGQYSLAATGNT

-2390 FSSLILQTDTQI
+2390 FTSLILQTDTQI
-2402 ALSSTCDNGSS
+2402 ALSSTCDNGNS

>member
-29 ASTQAPTSTV
+29 APTSSV

-82 QATIGFTQAETV
+82 QATIGFTQTETV

-117 PSVNKSLPICS
+117 PGVNKSLPICS
-128 SDCGN
+128 SNCGI

-143 PSIYGASAGELR
+143 PSMYGVSAGDLR

-164 QNQVLADA
+164 QNQVLTDA

-182 VGVTA
+182 EEITA
-187 QREDQGINLTWQ
+187 QREAQNINLTWQ

-229 QFLSISDPFFAI
+229 QFLSISNPFFTI

-254 TGIDGSGESG
+254 TGVDGSGESG

-272 PLGGELAFAPT
+272 PVGGELAFAPT

-293 DTALQGNVLT
+293 DTTLQGNILT
-303 NDTNPYSGQLLAN
+303 NDANPYSGQLRAN

-321 TPSHGS
+321 APSHGT
-327 VTMTESGDFTYQ
+327 VTMTESGNFTYQ
-339 PALNFNGEDAFSYQI
+339 PAFNFNGEDAFSYQI

-370 NPINDAPTALDNTY
+370 KPINDAPTALDNTY

-407 LDELRVDETPV
+407 LDVLTVDVTPV
-418 NEPLRGQLTLFSNGS
+418 SEPLRGQLTLFADGS

-461 ATVFI
+461 ASVFI

-478 NDSYNVNEDNTL
+478 NDSYTVNEDNTL
-490 VISAEN
+490 VVSAEN
-496 GVLSNDTDPNGD
+496 GVLSNDIDPNGD
-508 TFTVDDTFIVAPTH
+508 TFTVDDTFMVAPTH

-547 QYAAIDSQGA
+547 QYAAIDSLGA
-557 SATATVTVI
+557 SATATVTII

-606 GELTVDTAPVTEPQN
+606 GELTVNTTPVTVPQN

-626 NSDGSFTYQPNADFS
+626 NSDGSFTYQPNSDFS
-641 GVDSFSYSISND
+641 GVDSFSYSISNE
-653 QGLTATAQVTLSESG
+653 QGLTATAQVILSESG
-668 NNTFPEAS
+668 NNTFPAAS

-681 IAEDSSATQLNVLAN
+681 IAEDSSAKLFNVLAN
-696 DSDADDDTITLFNV
+696 DTDADGDTITLFNV

-755 STASVTIIV
+755 SSASVTITV
-764 TPVNDAPIANADLA
+764 TPVNDAPVANTDLI
-778 TINEDAIAL
+778 TINEDAL
-787 LIDVLANDSDID
+787 TLFVNVLANDSDID
-799 DDSLILSE
+799 GDSLILSE
-807 VSADSGTALIV
+807 VSANSGTALIV
-818 ENKIQYTPAPNANGV
+818 ENQIQYTPAANANGV
-833 ATVAYSIKDAQ
+833 ATVTYSITDAQ
-844 DANATSTLSITILPI
+844 NASATSTLSITILPI

-873 EDVAPITIDV
+873 EDAAPITIDV
-883 LANDSDVDGDSLAI
+883 LANDSDVDGDSLVI
-897 STAIADEG
+897 NTASADIG

-962 TMDEDAAPITIDVL
+962 TMDEDAAPITTDVL

-988 ISNAS
+988 INTAS
-993 ADEGTATIVNNQIQ
+993 ADIGTATIVNNQIQ

-1020 TYTASDNNGGTANS
+1020 TYTISDNNA
-1034 TLAITINPVNDAPV
+1034 
-1048 ATADTATMNEDAA
+1048 
-1061 PITID
+1061 
-1066 VLANDS
+1066 
-1072 DVDGDG
+1072 
-1078 LVISNTT
+1078 
-1085 ADVGAVSVVNNQIQ
+1085 
-1099 YTPAANANGVATVTY
+1099 
-1114 TASDN
+1114 
-1119 NGGTASSTVAITINP
+1119 GTASSTLAITINP
-1134 INDAPVATADTATM
+1134 INDAPVANADTATM
-1148 DEDAAPITIDVLAN
+1148 DEDAA
-1162 DSDVDGDSLAISTA
+1162 S
-1176 SADVGTA
+1176 
-1183 TIVNNQIQYTPAA
+1183 
-1196 NANGV
+1196 
-1201 ATVTYTASDNNGGTA
+1201 
-1216 SSTFAIT
+1216 
-1223 INPINDVPVA
+1223 
-1233 TADTATMDE
+1233 
-1242 DAAPITIDVLA
+1242 ITIDVLA

-1258 DGDSLVISTASADEG
+1258 DGDSLVISNVTADVG
-1273 TATIVN
+1273 TATI
-1279 NQIQYTPAANA
+1279 I
-1290 NGVATVIYTASD
+1290 
-1302 NNGGTAS
+1302 
-1309 STLAITI
+1309 
-1316 NPINDAPVATADT
+1316 
-1329 ATMNEDAAPIT
+1329 
-1340 IDVLANDSDVDGDS
+1340 
-1354 LVISTASAD
+1354 
-1363 VGSATIVNNQIQYTP
+1363 NNQIQYTP

-1396 GGTASSTLAITIN
+1396 GGTASSTLAITVA

-1441 VDGDSLVISNATAD
+1441 VDGDSLVINTASADIGTATI
-1455 VGAVSVVNNQIQ
+1455 VNNQIQ
-1467 YTPEANANGVA
+1467 YTPAANANGVA
-1478 TVAYT
+1478 TVTYT
-1483 ASDNNGGTAN
+1483 ISDNNAGTAS
-1493 STLAITINPIND
+1493 STLAITVNPVND
-1505 APIVAEQSFSINED
+1505 APAVAEQSFSINED
-1519 ATDSDIIGTI
+1519 ATDSDTIGTI
-1529 VATDN
+1529 VATDI
-1534 ENQDLTYVLAGGDL
+1534 ENQDLTYALAGGDF
-1548 ALFNINASSGI
+1548 ALFNLNASSGI

-1586 TPNETTA
+1586 TPNETTT
-1593 VNITVNIIDVVEPLI
+1593 VNITVNILDVTEPLI
-1608 PVEDTSFGRPITGQL
+1608 PVEDALFGRPVSGPL
-1623 DLGSVFSGG
+1623 DLGSVFSSG

-1637 IALNNNLYFVGF
+1637 LALNNNLYFVGF
-1649 TNNADKDILI
+1649 TNNADKDILV
-1659 VSYTNNGDVNTA
+1659 VSYTNNGDANTA
-1671 FNTTGTKVLDLEQDE
+1671 FNSTGTKTLDLEQDE

-1719 AGALRTGSDDG
+1719 AGTLRTGSDDDV
-1730 ESNTGI
+1730 ESSTGI
-1736 KCTTLNSTS
+1736 QCTTLNSTTF
-1745 VINDLEVNGS
+1745 INDLEIDGNK
-1755 ELVAVGKH
+1755 LLAVGKH
-1763 FDGTQTDSLWIHY
+1763 FDGTQTDSLWVHY

-1820 DADGTKNSLLRY
+1820 DADGTKNSLIRY
-1832 LKANGDNDGNF
+1832 LKANGDNDGSF

-1876 SNFTAFAGGYMT
+1876 SNFTAFAGGYVT
-1888 RQTGEKEAVVLA
+1888 RNSGEKDAVVLA

-1915 IAIYDID
+1915 IAIYNID
-1922 GESGGT
+1922 GNSGAG
-1928 GNGVIN
+1928 N
-1934 GGAQVTGIQ
+1934 GGAQITGIQ

-1948 NEIMLSGTTGIPI
+1948 NEIMLSGTTGVPI
-1961 AEHVFTARV
+1961 SEQIFTARV
-1970 ISSTGLLDDTYGES
+1970 ISSTGALDDNYGES
-1984 GVSILSGI
+1984 GINILADL
-1992 DAKQTVNTTSIDSND
+1992 DAKQVINTASIDSND
-2007 TLWVAGIDDDT
+2007 TLWVAGINDDT

-2026 ITDQAAL
+2026 LTDQAAL
-2033 FTNFNS
+2033 FTNFNN
-2039 TGYLTVDEI
+2039 TGYLTLDEI
-2048 SEASNDK
+2048 TEASNDQ
-2055 SMKLIQLSNGAQAGK
+2055 SIKLIQLSNGAQAGK

-2091 STGAIDTSFSKT
+2091 STGAIDTGFSET

-2112 NSQHVAL
+2112 NSQHIAL

-2139 QGFVAKVDQDGSLDT
+2139 QGFVAKVDQNGSLDT
-2154 TFATDGIYVTNIENT
+2154 AFASDGIYVTNIENT

-2174 SDIAITNSNNIVAVG
+2174 EDVAITNSNNIVAVG
-2189 TATQSANAQS
+2189 TATQSANTQS

-2204 TAQGVLATSFGTEG
+2204 TAQGVLATNFGTEG
-2218 VLLGLTGEDFSKIHI
+2218 ILLGLNDEYFSKVHI
-2233 DNNEIFIAGELV
+2233 NNDEIFIAGKLV

-2251 LIALKLNLTGN
+2251 LVALKLNLTGN
-2262 ELFRYSGTDT
+2262 ELFRYTGTDT
-2272 PNINNKVASVLTDSS
+2272 PNINNKVAGILTDSS
-2287 GAIYLVANLVAT
+2287 GAIYLVANLVGT
-2299 PDKANVVRLLSSGSL
+2299 PDKANVVRLLSSGTL
-2314 DTSFAD
+2314 DTSFAE
-2320 NGVGQYSLAVTGNT
+2320 NGVGQYSLAATGNT
-2334 LIKGAKL
+2334 LIKDAKL
-2341 DSTDKLILVGTSNN
+2341 DTTNKLVLVGVGNN
-2355 QGVIARITTNGE
+2355 QGVIARITVNGE
-2367 LDNTFGTSGVGYY
+2367 LDSVFGTGGVGYY
-2380 QANLC
+2380 QTNLC
-2385 TNSLV
+2385 TNSLT
-2390 FSSLILQTDTQI
+2390 FSSVILQSDTQVVV
-2402 ALSSTCDNGSS
+2402 SSTCDNGNS
-2413 NNISVSKFD
+2413 NDVSVSKFD

>member
-1 MTAKKHLLLG
+1 MTAKKHFLLG

-29 ASTQAPTSTV
+29 ASAQAPTSTV

-68 TASRGAVGSAIANS
+68 TVSRGAVGSAIANS
-82 QATIGFTQAETV
+82 QATIGFTQTETV

-187 QREDQGINLTWQ
+187 QREDQGINLAWQ
-199 ANTEL
+199 ANNEL

-229 QFLSISDPFFAI
+229 QFLSISNPFFTI

-283 ANNDIFEIDE
+283 ANNDLFEIDE

-321 TPSHGS
+321 PPSHGS

-370 NPINDAPTALDNTY
+370 NPINDAPTALNNTY
-384 NISSD
+384 NISND

-407 LDELRVDETPV
+407 LDELTVDVAPV
-418 NEPLRGQLTLFSNGS
+418 NEPLRGQLTLFADGS
-433 FEYQGEQNMQG
+433 FEYQGEPNMQG

-490 VISAEN
+490 VISAES

-557 SATATVTVI
+557 SATATVTII
-566 VNSQPDNP
+566 VNSQPDKP

-586 NLFSVSAESGLLAND
+586 SLFSVSAESGLLAND

-606 GELTVDTAPVTEPQN
+606 GELTVNTTPVTVPQN

-641 GVDSFSYSISND
+641 GVDSFSYSISNE

-696 DSDADDDTITLFNV
+696 DTDADGDTITLFNV

-764 TPVNDAPIANADLA
+764 TPVNDAPVANADLA

-799 DDSLILSE
+799 GDSLILSE
-807 VSADSGTALIV
+807 VSADSGTALII
-818 ENKIQYTPAPNANGV
+818 ENQIQYTPAPNANGV
-833 ATVAYSIKDAQ
+833 ATVTYSIKDAQ

-873 EDVAPITIDV
+873 EDAAPITINV
-883 LANDSDVDGDSLAI
+883 LANDSDVDGDSLVI
-897 STAIADEG
+897 SNATADVGAVSV
-905 TATIVNNQIQ
+905 VNNQIQ

-938 TASSTLAITINPIND
+938 TASSTLAITINPNND

-962 TMDEDAAPITIDVL
+962 NMDEDAAPITIDVL

-993 ADEGTATIVNNQIQ
+993 ADEGTATVVNNQIQ

-1020 TYTASDNNGGTANS
+1020 IYTASDNNGGTANS
-1034 TLAITINPVNDAPV
+1034 TLAITINPINDAPV

-1162 DSDVDGDSLAISTA
+1162 DSDVDGDSLVISNAT
-1176 SADVGTA
+1176 ADVGA
-1183 TIVNNQIQYTPAA
+1183 VS
-1196 NANGV
+1196 V
-1201 ATVTYTASDNNGGTA
+1201 
-1216 SSTFAIT
+1216 
-1223 INPINDVPVA
+1223 
-1233 TADTATMDE
+1233 
-1242 DAAPITIDVLA
+1242 
-1253 NDSDV
+1253 
-1258 DGDSLVISTASADEG
+1258 
-1273 TATIVN
+1273 
-1279 NQIQYTPAANA
+1279 
-1290 NGVATVIYTASD
+1290 
-1302 NNGGTAS
+1302 
-1309 STLAITI
+1309 
-1316 NPINDAPVATADT
+1316 
-1329 ATMNEDAAPIT
+1329 
-1340 IDVLANDSDVDGDS
+1340 
-1354 LVISTASAD
+1354 
-1363 VGSATIVNNQIQYTP
+1363 VNNQIQYTP

-1435 LANDSD
+1435 LANDLD

-1467 YTPEANANGVA
+1467 YTPAANANGVA
-1478 TVAYT
+1478 TVTYT
-1483 ASDNNGGTAN
+1483 ASDNNGGTAS
-1493 STLAITINPIND
+1493 STVAITINPIND
-1505 APIVAEQSFSINED
+1505 APVVAEQSFSINED

-1534 ENQDLTYVLAGGDL
+1534 ENQDLTYVLAGGDF

-1593 VNITVNIIDVVEPLI
+1593 VNITVNIIDVAEPLI

-1719 AGALRTGSDDG
+1719 AGALRTGSDDDG

-1736 KCTTLNSTS
+1736 KCTTLNSTT

-1814 VVGSVT
+1814 VVGSMT

-1843 NGGDPLIINLSS
+1843 NGGVPLIINLSS
-1855 DLGQPGNNKDDEL
+1855 DLGQPDSNKDDEL

-1876 SNFTAFAGGYMT
+1876 SNFIAFAGGYMT
-1888 RQTGEKEAVVLA
+1888 RQTGEKEAVMLA

-2070 YMLAST
+2070 YMFAST

-2103 GHKEIAIEL
+2103 GHKEITIEL

-2189 TATQSANAQS
+2189 TATQSGNAQS

-2204 TAQGVLATSFGTEG
+2204 TAQGVLATSFGIEG
-2218 VLLGLTGEDFSKIHI
+2218 VLLGLTDEDFSKIHI
-2233 DNNEIFIAGELV
+2233 DNNEIFIAGKLV
-2245 TGADSA
+2245 TGADSS

-2272 PNINNKVASVLTDSS
+2272 PNTNNKVASVLTDSS
-2287 GAIYLVANLVAT
+2287 GAIYLVANLAAT
-2299 PDKANVVRLLSSGSL
+2299 PDKANVVRLLSSGAL

-2320 NGVGQYSLAVTGNT
+2320 NGVGQYSLALTGNT

-2402 ALSSTCDNGSS
+2402 ALSSTCDNGNS

>member
-1 MTAKKHLLLG
+1 MTAKKHFLLG

-29 ASTQAPTSTV
+29 ASAQAPTSTV

-52 VLASNKTTQ
+52 VLASNKTTE

-82 QATIGFTQAETV
+82 QATIGFTQTETV

-133 EYERSVIGLS
+133 EYERSIIGLS

-204 NRYNVYIATQPGV
+204 NRYNVYIASQPGV

-229 QFLSISDPFFAI
+229 QFLSISDPFFTI

-283 ANNDIFEIDE
+283 ANNDLFEIDE

-303 NDTNPYSGQLLAN
+303 NDTNPYSGQLRAN

-321 TPSHGS
+321 APSHGS

-339 PALNFNGEDAFSYQI
+339 PAFNFNGEDAFSYQI

-370 NPINDAPTALDNTY
+370 KPINDAPTALDNTY

-407 LDELRVDETPV
+407 LDELTVDVTPV
-418 NEPLRGQLTLFSNGS
+418 NEPLRGQLTLFANGS

-478 NDSYNVNEDNTL
+478 NDSYSVNEDNTL

-508 TFTVDDTFIVAPTH
+508 TFTVDDTFIIAPTH

-606 GELTVDTAPVTEPQN
+606 GELTVDTAPVTAPQN

-696 DSDADDDTITLFNV
+696 DSDADGDTITLFNV
-710 NSTLGSASIVNGQIE
+710 NSTLGSASIINGQIE

-730 NFSGQTVLTYS
+730 NFFGQTVLTYS

-764 TPVNDAPIANADLA
+764 TPVNDAPVANADLA

-807 VSADSGTALIV
+807 VSVDSGTALII
-818 ENKIQYTPAPNANGV
+818 ENQIQYTPALNANGV
-833 ATVAYSIKDAQ
+833 ATVTYSIKDAQ

-859 NDAPVAT
+859 NDAPVVT

-873 EDVAPITIDV
+873 EDAAPITIDV
-883 LANDSDVDGDSLAI
+883 LANDSDVDGDNLVI
-897 STAIADEG
+897 STASADVG
-905 TATIVNNQIQ
+905 TATILNNQIQ

-927 VTYTASDNNGG
+927 VIYTASDNDGG

-962 TMDEDAAPITIDVL
+962 TMDEDAAPITINVL
-976 ANDSDVDGDSLV
+976 ANDSDVDGDSLILSEV
-988 ISNAS
+988 S
-993 ADEGTATIVNNQIQ
+993 ADSGTALIVDNQIQ
-1007 YTPAANANGVATV
+1007 YTPAPDANGVATV
-1020 TYTASDNNGGTANS
+1020 TYSIKDAQDANATS
-1034 TLAITINPVNDAPV
+1034 TLIITI
-1048 ATADTATMNEDAA
+1048 
-1061 PITID
+1061 
-1066 VLANDS
+1066 L
-1072 DVDGDG
+1072 
-1078 LVISNTT
+1078 
-1085 ADVGAVSVVNNQIQ
+1085 
-1099 YTPAANANGVATVTY
+1099 
-1114 TASDN
+1114 
-1119 NGGTASSTVAITINP
+1119 P

-1148 DEDAAPITIDVLAN
+1148 DEDAAPITIDA
-1162 DSDVDGDSLAISTA
+1162 
-1176 SADVGTA
+1176 
-1183 TIVNNQIQYTPAA
+1183 
-1196 NANGV
+1196 
-1201 ATVTYTASDNNGGTA
+1201 
-1216 SSTFAIT
+1216 
-1223 INPINDVPVA
+1223 
-1233 TADTATMDE
+1233 
-1242 DAAPITIDVLA
+1242 
-1253 NDSDV
+1253 
-1258 DGDSLVISTASADEG
+1258 
-1273 TATIVN
+1273 
-1279 NQIQYTPAANA
+1279 
-1290 NGVATVIYTASD
+1290 
-1302 NNGGTAS
+1302 
-1309 STLAITI
+1309 
-1316 NPINDAPVATADT
+1316 
-1329 ATMNEDAAPIT
+1329 
-1340 IDVLANDSDVDGDS
+1340 
-1354 LVISTASAD
+1354 
-1363 VGSATIVNNQIQYTP
+1363 
-1378 AANANGVATVT
+1378 
-1389 YTASDNN
+1389 
-1396 GGTASSTLAITIN
+1396 
-1409 PINDAPVATADTAT
+1409 
-1423 MDEDAA
+1423 
-1429 PITIDV
+1429 

-1441 VDGDSLVISNATAD
+1441 VDGDSLVISNTTAD

-1478 TVAYT
+1478 TVTYT

-1493 STLAITINPIND
+1493 STVAITINPIND
-1505 APIVAEQSFSINED
+1505 APLVAEQSFSINED

-1534 ENQDLTYVLAGGDL
+1534 ENQDLTYVLAGGDF
-1548 ALFNINASSGI
+1548 ALFSLNASSGI

-1566 PFDYETKTQY
+1566 PFDYETKAQY

-1719 AGALRTGSDDG
+1719 AGALRTGSDDDDG

-1736 KCTTLNSTS
+1736 KCTTLNNTT
-1745 VINDLEVNGS
+1745 VINDLEIDGNK
-1755 ELVAVGKH
+1755 LLAVGKH

-1783 ENSTPAIVDVSG
+1783 ENSTPTIVDVSG

-1832 LKANGDNDGNF
+1832 LKSNGNNDNDF
-1843 NGGDPLIINLSS
+1843 NGGASLTIDLS
-1855 DLGQPGNNKDDEL
+1855 GNDKDDEL

-1876 SNFTAFAGGYMT
+1876 SNFTAFAGGYVT
-1888 RQTGEKEAVVLA
+1888 RNSGEKEAVVLA

-1922 GESGGT
+1922 GNSGAG
-1928 GNGVIN
+1928 N

-1948 NEIMLSGTTGIPI
+1948 NEIMLSGTTGVPN

-1984 GVSILSGI
+1984 GVSILSDI
-1992 DAKQTVNTTSIDSND
+1992 DAKQIVNTTSIDSND

-2039 TGYLTVDEI
+2039 TGYLTLDEI
-2048 SEASNDK
+2048 TEASNDQ

-2091 STGAIDTSFSKT
+2091 STGAIDTGFSEA

-2139 QGFVAKVDQDGSLDT
+2139 QGFVAKVDQGGSLDT

-2218 VLLGLTGEDFSKIHI
+2218 VLLGLTDEGFSKIHI
-2233 DNNEIFIAGELV
+2233 DSNEIFIAGELV

-2287 GAIYLVANLVAT
+2287 GAIYLVANLVGT

-2320 NGVGQYSLAVTGNT
+2320 NGVGQYSLAATGNT

-2355 QGVIARITTNGE
+2355 EGVIARITTNGE
-2367 LDNTFGTSGVGYY
+2367 LDSTFGNSGVGYY

-2390 FSSLILQTDTQI
+2390 FSSLIIQTDTQI

>member
-29 ASTQAPTSTV
+29 APTSSV

-82 QATIGFTQAETV
+82 QATIGFTQTETV

-117 PSVNKSLPICS
+117 PGVNKSLPICS
-128 SDCGN
+128 SNCGI

-143 PSIYGASAGELR
+143 PSMYGVSAGDLR

-164 QNQVLADA
+164 QNQVLTDA

-182 VGVTA
+182 EEITA
-187 QREDQGINLTWQ
+187 QREAQNINLTWQ

-229 QFLSISDPFFAI
+229 QFLSISNPFFTI

-254 TGIDGSGESG
+254 TGVDGSGESG

-272 PLGGELAFAPT
+272 PVGGELAFAPT

-293 DTALQGNVLT
+293 DTTLQGNILT
-303 NDTNPYSGQLLAN
+303 NDANPYSGQLRAN

-321 TPSHGS
+321 APSHGT
-327 VTMTESGDFTYQ
+327 VTMTESGNFTYQ
-339 PALNFNGEDAFSYQI
+339 PAFNFNGEDAFSYQI

-370 NPINDAPTALDNTY
+370 KPINDAPTALDNTY

-407 LDELRVDETPV
+407 LDVLTVDVTPV
-418 NEPLRGQLTLFSNGS
+418 SEPLRGQLTLFADGS

-461 ATVFI
+461 ASVFI

-478 NDSYNVNEDNTL
+478 NDSYTVNEDNTL
-490 VISAEN
+490 VVSAEN
-496 GVLSNDTDPNGD
+496 GVLSNDIDPNGD
-508 TFTVDDTFIVAPTH
+508 TFTVDDTFMVAPTH

-547 QYAAIDSQGA
+547 QYAAIDSLGA
-557 SATATVTVI
+557 SATATVTII

-606 GELTVDTAPVTEPQN
+606 GELTVNTTPVTVPQN

-626 NSDGSFTYQPNADFS
+626 NSDGSFTYQPNSDFS
-641 GVDSFSYSISND
+641 GVDSFSYSISNE
-653 QGLTATAQVTLSESG
+653 QGLTATAQVILSESG
-668 NNTFPEAS
+668 NNTFPAAS

-681 IAEDSSATQLNVLAN
+681 IAEDSSAKLFNVLAN
-696 DSDADDDTITLFNV
+696 DTDADGDTITLFNV

-755 STASVTIIV
+755 SSASVTITV
-764 TPVNDAPIANADLA
+764 TPVNDAPVANTDLI
-778 TINEDAIAL
+778 TINEDAL
-787 LIDVLANDSDID
+787 TLFVNVLANDSDID
-799 DDSLILSE
+799 GDSLILSE
-807 VSADSGTALIV
+807 VSANSGTALIV
-818 ENKIQYTPAPNANGV
+818 E
-833 ATVAYSIKDAQ
+833 
-844 DANATSTLSITILPI
+844 
-859 NDAPVAT
+859 
-866 ADTATMD
+866 
-873 EDVAPITIDV
+873 
-883 LANDSDVDGDSLAI
+883 
-897 STAIADEG
+897 
-905 TATIVNNQIQ
+905 NQIQ

-927 VTYTASDNNGG
+927 VTYSITDAQNASA
-938 TASSTLAITINPIND
+938 TSTLSITILPIND

-988 ISNAS
+988 INTAS
-993 ADEGTATIVNNQIQ
+993 ADIGTATIVNNQIQ

-1020 TYTASDNNGGTANS
+1020 TYTISDNNA
-1034 TLAITINPVNDAPV
+1034 
-1048 ATADTATMNEDAA
+1048 
-1061 PITID
+1061 
-1066 VLANDS
+1066 
-1072 DVDGDG
+1072 
-1078 LVISNTT
+1078 
-1085 ADVGAVSVVNNQIQ
+1085 
-1099 YTPAANANGVATVTY
+1099 
-1114 TASDN
+1114 
-1119 NGGTASSTVAITINP
+1119 
-1134 INDAPVATADTATM
+1134 
-1148 DEDAAPITIDVLAN
+1148 
-1162 DSDVDGDSLAISTA
+1162 
-1176 SADVGTA
+1176 
-1183 TIVNNQIQYTPAA
+1183 
-1196 NANGV
+1196 
-1201 ATVTYTASDNNGGTA
+1201 
-1216 SSTFAIT
+1216 
-1223 INPINDVPVA
+1223 
-1233 TADTATMDE
+1233 
-1242 DAAPITIDVLA
+1242 
-1253 NDSDV
+1253 
-1258 DGDSLVISTASADEG
+1258 
-1273 TATIVN
+1273 
-1279 NQIQYTPAANA
+1279 
-1290 NGVATVIYTASD
+1290 
-1302 NNGGTAS
+1302 GTAS
-1309 STLAITI
+1309 STLAITV
-1316 NPINDAPVATADT
+1316 NPVNDAPA
-1329 ATMNEDAAPIT
+1329 
-1340 IDVLANDSDVDGDS
+1340 
-1354 LVISTASAD
+1354 
-1363 VGSATIVNNQIQYTP
+1363 
-1378 AANANGVATVT
+1378 
-1389 YTASDNN
+1389 
-1396 GGTASSTLAITIN
+1396 
-1409 PINDAPVATADTAT
+1409 
-1423 MDEDAA
+1423 
-1429 PITIDV
+1429 
-1435 LANDSD
+1435 
-1441 VDGDSLVISNATAD
+1441 
-1455 VGAVSVVNNQIQ
+1455 
-1467 YTPEANANGVA
+1467 
-1478 TVAYT
+1478 
-1483 ASDNNGGTAN
+1483 
-1493 STLAITINPIND
+1493 
-1505 APIVAEQSFSINED
+1505 VAEQSFSINED
-1519 ATDSDIIGTI
+1519 ATDSDTIGTI
-1529 VATDN
+1529 VATDI
-1534 ENQDLTYVLAGGDL
+1534 ENQDLTYALAGGDF
-1548 ALFNINASSGI
+1548 ALFNLNASSGI

-1586 TPNETTA
+1586 TPNETTT
-1593 VNITVNIIDVVEPLI
+1593 VNITVNILDVTEPLI
-1608 PVEDTSFGRPITGQL
+1608 PVEDALFGRPVSGPL
-1623 DLGSVFSGG
+1623 DLGSVFSSG

-1637 IALNNNLYFVGF
+1637 LALNNNLYFVGF
-1649 TNNADKDILI
+1649 TNNADKDILV
-1659 VSYTNNGDVNTA
+1659 VSYTNNGDANTA
-1671 FNTTGTKVLDLEQDE
+1671 FNSTGTKTLDLEQDE

-1719 AGALRTGSDDG
+1719 AGTLRTGSDDDV
-1730 ESNTGI
+1730 ESSTGI
-1736 KCTTLNSTS
+1736 QCTTLNSTTF
-1745 VINDLEVNGS
+1745 INDLEIDGNK
-1755 ELVAVGKH
+1755 LLAVGKH
-1763 FDGTQTDSLWIHY
+1763 FDGTQTDSLWVHY

-1820 DADGTKNSLLRY
+1820 DADGTKNSLIRY
-1832 LKANGDNDGNF
+1832 LKANGDNDGSF

-1876 SNFTAFAGGYMT
+1876 SNFTAFAGGYVT
-1888 RQTGEKEAVVLA
+1888 RNSGEKDAVVLA

-1915 IAIYDID
+1915 IAIYNID
-1922 GESGGT
+1922 GNSGAG
-1928 GNGVIN
+1928 N
-1934 GGAQVTGIQ
+1934 GGAQITGIQ

-1948 NEIMLSGTTGIPI
+1948 NEIMLSGTTGVPI
-1961 AEHVFTARV
+1961 SEQIFTARV
-1970 ISSTGLLDDTYGES
+1970 ISSTGALDDNYGES
-1984 GVSILSGI
+1984 GINILADL
-1992 DAKQTVNTTSIDSND
+1992 DAKQVINTASIDSND
-2007 TLWVAGIDDDT
+2007 TLWVAGINDDT

-2026 ITDQAAL
+2026 LTDQAAL
-2033 FTNFNS
+2033 FTNFNN
-2039 TGYLTVDEI
+2039 TGYLTLDEI
-2048 SEASNDK
+2048 TEASNDQ
-2055 SMKLIQLSNGAQAGK
+2055 SIKLIQLSNGAQAGK

-2091 STGAIDTSFSKT
+2091 STGAIDTGFSET

-2112 NSQHVAL
+2112 NSQHIAL

-2139 QGFVAKVDQDGSLDT
+2139 QGFVAKVDQNGSLDT
-2154 TFATDGIYVTNIENT
+2154 AFASDGIYVTNIENT

-2174 SDIAITNSNNIVAVG
+2174 EDVAITNSNNIVAVG
-2189 TATQSANAQS
+2189 TATQSANTQS

-2204 TAQGVLATSFGTEG
+2204 TAQGVLATNFGTEG
-2218 VLLGLTGEDFSKIHI
+2218 ILLGLNDEYFSKVHI
-2233 DNNEIFIAGELV
+2233 NNDEIFIAGKLV

-2251 LIALKLNLTGN
+2251 LVALKLNLTGN
-2262 ELFRYSGTDT
+2262 ELFRYTGTDT
-2272 PNINNKVASVLTDSS
+2272 PNINNKVAGILTDSS
-2287 GAIYLVANLVAT
+2287 GAIYLVANLVGT
-2299 PDKANVVRLLSSGSL
+2299 PDKANVVRLLSSGTL
-2314 DTSFAD
+2314 DTSFAE
-2320 NGVGQYSLAVTGNT
+2320 NGVGQYSLAATGNT
-2334 LIKGAKL
+2334 LIKDAKL
-2341 DSTDKLILVGTSNN
+2341 DTTNKLVLVGVGNN
-2355 QGVIARITTNGE
+2355 QGVIARITVNGE
-2367 LDNTFGTSGVGYY
+2367 LDSVFGTGGVGYY
-2380 QANLC
+2380 QTNLC
-2385 TNSLV
+2385 TNSLT
-2390 FSSLILQTDTQI
+2390 FSSVILQSDTQVVV
-2402 ALSSTCDNGSS
+2402 SSTCDNGNS
-2413 NNISVSKFD
+2413 NDVSVSKFD

>member
-1 MTAKKHLLLG
+1 MTAKKHFLLG

-29 ASTQAPTSTV
+29 ASAQAPTATV

-82 QATIGFTQAETV
+82 QATIGFTQTETV

-187 QREDQGINLTWQ
+187 QREDQGINLAWQ
-199 ANTEL
+199 ANNEL

-229 QFLSISDPFFAI
+229 QFLSISDPFFTI

-283 ANNDIFEIDE
+283 ANNDLFEIDE

-303 NDTNPYSGQLLAN
+303 NDTNPYSGQLRAN

-321 TPSHGS
+321 APSHGA

-339 PALNFNGEDAFSYQI
+339 PAFNFNGEDAFSYQI

-370 NPINDAPTALDNTY
+370 KPINDAPTALNNTY

-418 NEPLRGQLTLFSNGS
+418 NEPLRGQLTLFADGS
-433 FEYQGEQNMQG
+433 FEYQGEPNMQG

-547 QYAAIDSQGA
+547 QYAAIDSLGA
-557 SATATVTVI
+557 SATATVTII
-566 VNSQPDNP
+566 VNSQPDKP

-586 NLFSVSAESGLLAND
+586 SLFSVSAESGLLAND

-606 GELTVDTAPVTEPQN
+606 GELTVNTTPVTVPQN

-641 GVDSFSYSISND
+641 GVDSFSYSISNE

-696 DSDADDDTITLFNV
+696 DTDADGDTITLFNV

-764 TPVNDAPIANADLA
+764 TPVNDAPVANADLA

-799 DDSLILSE
+799 GDSLILSE

-818 ENKIQYTPAPNANGV
+818 DNQIQYTPAPNANGV
-833 ATVAYSIKDAQ
+833 ATVTYSIKDAQ

-859 NDAPVAT
+859 NDAPFVT
-866 ADTATMD
+866 ADTA
-873 EDVAPITIDV
+873 
-883 LANDSDVDGDSLAI
+883 N
-897 STAIADEG
+897 
-905 TATIVNNQIQ
+905 
-915 YTPAANANGVAT
+915 
-927 VTYTASDNNGG
+927 
-938 TASSTLAITINPIND
+938 
-953 APVATADTA
+953 
-962 TMDEDAAPITIDVL
+962 MDEDAAPITIDVL

-993 ADEGTATIVNNQIQ
+993 ADVGTATILNNQIQ
-1007 YTPAANANGVATV
+1007 YTPA
-1020 TYTASDNNGGTANS
+1020 
-1034 TLAITINPVNDAPV
+1034 
-1048 ATADTATMNEDAA
+1048 
-1061 PITID
+1061 
-1066 VLANDS
+1066 
-1072 DVDGDG
+1072 
-1078 LVISNTT
+1078 
-1085 ADVGAVSVVNNQIQ
+1085 
-1099 YTPAANANGVATVTY
+1099 
-1114 TASDN
+1114 
-1119 NGGTASSTVAITINP
+1119 
-1134 INDAPVATADTATM
+1134 
-1148 DEDAAPITIDVLAN
+1148 
-1162 DSDVDGDSLAISTA
+1162 
-1176 SADVGTA
+1176 
-1183 TIVNNQIQYTPAA
+1183 
-1196 NANGV
+1196 
-1201 ATVTYTASDNNGGTA
+1201 
-1216 SSTFAIT
+1216 
-1223 INPINDVPVA
+1223 
-1233 TADTATMDE
+1233 
-1242 DAAPITIDVLA
+1242 
-1253 NDSDV
+1253 
-1258 DGDSLVISTASADEG
+1258 
-1273 TATIVN
+1273 
-1279 NQIQYTPAANA
+1279 
-1290 NGVATVIYTASD
+1290 
-1302 NNGGTAS
+1302 
-1309 STLAITI
+1309 
-1316 NPINDAPVATADT
+1316 
-1329 ATMNEDAAPIT
+1329 
-1340 IDVLANDSDVDGDS
+1340 
-1354 LVISTASAD
+1354 
-1363 VGSATIVNNQIQYTP
+1363 
-1378 AANANGVATVT
+1378 
-1389 YTASDNN
+1389 
-1396 GGTASSTLAITIN
+1396 
-1409 PINDAPVATADTAT
+1409 
-1423 MDEDAA
+1423 
-1429 PITIDV
+1429 
-1435 LANDSD
+1435 
-1441 VDGDSLVISNATAD
+1441 
-1455 VGAVSVVNNQIQ
+1455 
-1467 YTPEANANGVA
+1467 ANANGVA

-1493 STLAITINPIND
+1493 STLAITINPVND

-1534 ENQDLTYVLAGGDL
+1534 ENQDLTYVLAGGDF

-1593 VNITVNIIDVVEPLI
+1593 INITVNIIDVVEPLI

-1719 AGALRTGSDDG
+1719 AGALRTGSDDDDDDG

-1736 KCTTLNSTS
+1736 KCTTLNNTT
-1745 VINDLEVNGS
+1745 VINDLEIDGNK
-1755 ELVAVGKH
+1755 LLAVGKH

-1832 LKANGDNDGNF
+1832 LKSNGNNDNDF
-1843 NGGDPLIINLSS
+1843 NGGASLTIDLS
-1855 DLGQPGNNKDDEL
+1855 GNDKDDEL
-1868 FAIGGLAD
+1868 YAIGGLTD
-1876 SNFTAFAGGYMT
+1876 SNFTAFAGGYVT
-1888 RQTGEKEAVVLA
+1888 RNSGEKEAVVLA

-1922 GESGGT
+1922 GNSGAG
-1928 GNGVIN
+1928 N

-1948 NEIMLSGTTGIPI
+1948 NEIMLSGTTGVPN

-1984 GVSILSGI
+1984 GVSILSDI
-1992 DAKQTVNTTSIDSND
+1992 DAKQIVNTTSIDSND

-2039 TGYLTVDEI
+2039 TGYLTLDEI
-2048 SEASNDK
+2048 TEASNDQ

-2091 STGAIDTSFSKT
+2091 STGAIDTGFSET

-2139 QGFVAKVDQDGSLDT
+2139 QGFVAKVDQGGSLDT

-2218 VLLGLTGEDFSKIHI
+2218 VLLGLTDEGFSKIHI
-2233 DNNEIFIAGELV
+2233 DSNEIFIAGELV

-2287 GAIYLVANLVAT
+2287 GAIYLVANLVGT
-2299 PDKANVVRLLSSGSL
+2299 PDKANVVRLLSSGAL

-2320 NGVGQYSLAVTGNT
+2320 NGIGQYSLAAIGNT

-2367 LDNTFGTSGVGYY
+2367 LDSTFGTGGVGYY

-2390 FSSLILQTDTQI
+2390 FTSLILQTDTQI

>member
-1 MTAKKHLLLG
+1 MTAKKHFLLG

-29 ASTQAPTSTV
+29 ASAQAPTSTV

-68 TASRGAVGSAIANS
+68 TVSRGAVGSAIANS
-82 QATIGFTQAETV
+82 QATIGFTQTETV

-133 EYERSVIGLS
+133 KYERSVIGLS

-187 QREDQGINLTWQ
+187 QREDQGINLAWQ
-199 ANTEL
+199 ANNEL

-229 QFLSISDPFFAI
+229 QFLSISDPFFTI

-283 ANNDIFEIDE
+283 ANKDLFEIDE

-370 NPINDAPTALDNTY
+370 NPINDVPTALNNTY
-384 NISSD
+384 NISND

-407 LDELRVDETPV
+407 LDELTVDVAPV
-418 NEPLRGQLTLFSNGS
+418 NEPLRGQLTLFADGS
-433 FEYQGEQNMQG
+433 FEYQGEPNMQG

-535 IPDANFNGVDQF
+535 IPNANFNGVDQF

-557 SATATVTVI
+557 SATATVTII
-566 VNSQPDNP
+566 VNSQPDKP

-586 NLFSVSAESGLLAND
+586 SLFSVSAESGLLAND

-606 GELTVDTAPVTEPQN
+606 GELTVTTTPVTVPQN

-641 GVDSFSYSISND
+641 GVDSFSYSISNV

-696 DSDADDDTITLFNV
+696 DTDADGDTITLFNV

-764 TPVNDAPIANADLA
+764 TPVNDAPVANADLA

-799 DDSLILSE
+799 GDSLILSE
-807 VSADSGTALIV
+807 VSADSGTALII
-818 ENKIQYTPAPNANGV
+818 ENQIQYTPAPNANGV
-833 ATVAYSIKDAQ
+833 ATVTYSIKDAQ

-873 EDVAPITIDV
+873 EDAAPITINV
-883 LANDSDVDGDSLAI
+883 LANDSDVDGDSLVI
-897 STAIADEG
+897 SNATADVGAVSV
-905 TATIVNNQIQ
+905 VNNQVQ

-938 TASSTLAITINPIND
+938 TANSTVAITINPIND

-988 ISNAS
+988 ISTAS
-993 ADEGTATIVNNQIQ
+993 ADVGTATIVNDQIQ
-1007 YTPAANANGVATV
+1007 YAPAANANGVATV

-1034 TLAITINPVNDAPV
+1034 TLAITINPNNDAPVATADTANMDEDAAPITIDVLANDSDVDGDSLVISNASADEGTATVVNNQIQYTPAANTNGIATVIYTASDNNGGTANSTLAITINPINDAPV

-1162 DSDVDGDSLAISTA
+1162 DSDVDGDSL
-1176 SADVGTA
+1176 
-1183 TIVNNQIQYTPAA
+1183 
-1196 NANGV
+1196 
-1201 ATVTYTASDNNGGTA
+1201 
-1216 SSTFAIT
+1216 
-1223 INPINDVPVA
+1223 
-1233 TADTATMDE
+1233 
-1242 DAAPITIDVLA
+1242 
-1253 NDSDV
+1253 
-1258 DGDSLVISTASADEG
+1258 
-1273 TATIVN
+1273 
-1279 NQIQYTPAANA
+1279 
-1290 NGVATVIYTASD
+1290 
-1302 NNGGTAS
+1302 
-1309 STLAITI
+1309 
-1316 NPINDAPVATADT
+1316 
-1329 ATMNEDAAPIT
+1329 
-1340 IDVLANDSDVDGDS
+1340 
-1354 LVISTASAD
+1354 
-1363 VGSATIVNNQIQYTP
+1363 
-1378 AANANGVATVT
+1378 
-1389 YTASDNN
+1389 
-1396 GGTASSTLAITIN
+1396 
-1409 PINDAPVATADTAT
+1409 
-1423 MDEDAA
+1423 
-1429 PITIDV
+1429 
-1435 LANDSD
+1435 
-1441 VDGDSLVISNATAD
+1441 VISNATAD

-1467 YTPEANANGVA
+1467 YTPAANANGVA
-1478 TVAYT
+1478 TVTYT

-1519 ATDSDIIGTI
+1519 AIDSDIIGTI

-1534 ENQDLTYVLAGGDL
+1534 ENQDLTYVLAGGDF
-1548 ALFNINASSGI
+1548 ALFSLNASSGI

-1593 VNITVNIIDVVEPLI
+1593 VNITVNIIDVAEPLI
-1608 PVEDTSFGRPITGQL
+1608 PIEDTSFGRPISGLL
-1623 DLGSVFSGG
+1623 DLGSVFSSG

-1659 VSYTNNGDVNTA
+1659 VSYTNNGEANTA
-1671 FNTTGTKVLDLEQDE
+1671 FNTTGTKILDLEQDE

-1700 AYSSFDG
+1700 AYSNFDG
-1707 SNNEACVLKMDL
+1707 INNEACVLKMDL
-1719 AGALRTGSDDG
+1719 AGTLRTGSDDDDDDG
-1730 ESNTGI
+1730 ESSTGI
-1736 KCTTLNSTS
+1736 KCTTLNSTT
-1745 VINDLEVNGS
+1745 VINDLEIDGNK
-1755 ELVAVGKH
+1755 LLAVGKH

-1795 ANRDDEGYAVKNFE
+1795 ANRDDEGHAVKNFE

-1922 GESGGT
+1922 GNSGA
-1928 GNGVIN
+1928 GNGDD
-1934 GGAQVTGIQ
+1934 QVTGIQ

-1948 NEIMLSGTTGIPI
+1948 NEIMLSGTTGVPN
-1961 AEHVFTARV
+1961 AEHVFTSRV

-1984 GVSILSGI
+1984 GVSTLSGI

-2039 TGYLTVDEI
+2039 TGYLTVNGI

-2272 PNINNKVASVLTDSS
+2272 PNINNKIASVLTDSS

-2367 LDNTFGTSGVGYY
+2367 LDSAFGTGGVGYY

-2402 ALSSTCDNGSS
+2402 ALSSTCDNGNS

>member
-1 MTAKKHLLLG
+1 MTAKKHFLLG

-29 ASTQAPTSTV
+29 ASAQAPTSTV
-39 NPPAVASYVNLAG
+39 NPPAVASFVNLAG

-82 QATIGFTQAETV
+82 QATIGFTQTETV

-143 PSIYGASAGELR
+143 PSIYGVSAGELR

-229 QFLSISDPFFAI
+229 QFLSISDPFFTI

-283 ANNDIFEIDE
+283 ANNDLFEIDE

-303 NDTNPYSGQLLAN
+303 NDTNPYSGQLRAN

-339 PALNFNGEDAFSYQI
+339 PAFNFNGEDAFSYQI

-370 NPINDAPTALDNTY
+370 NPINDAPNALNNTY
-384 NISSD
+384 NISND

-407 LDELRVDETPV
+407 LDELRVDVAPV
-418 NEPLRGQLTLFSNGS
+418 NEPLRGQLTLFADGS
-433 FEYQGEQNMQG
+433 FEYQGEPNMQG

-557 SATATVTVI
+557 SATATVTII

-606 GELTVDTAPVTEPQN
+606 GELTVDTVPVTAPQN

-653 QGLTATAQVTLSESG
+653 QGLTANAQVTLSESG

-681 IAEDSSATQLNVLAN
+681 IAEDSSATRLNVLAN
-696 DSDADDDTITLFNV
+696 DTDADGDTITLFNV

-764 TPVNDAPIANADLA
+764 TPVNDAPVANADLA

-799 DDSLILSE
+799 GDSLILSE
-807 VSADSGTALIV
+807 VSADSGTALII
-818 ENKIQYTPAPNANGV
+818 ENQIQYTPAPNANGV
-833 ATVAYSIKDAQ
+833 ATVTYSIKDAQ

-859 NDAPVAT
+859 NDAPFAT

-873 EDVAPITIDV
+873 EDAAPITIDV
-883 LANDSDVDGDSLAI
+883 LANDSDVDGDSLVI
-897 STAIADEG
+897 STASADVG

-915 YTPAANANGVAT
+915 YTPAANANGVATVTYTASDNNGGTANSTLAITINPINDAPVATADIATMDEDAAPITIDVLANDSDVDGDSLVISTASADIGTATIVNNQIQYTPAANANGVATVIYTASDNKGGTASSTLAIAINPINDAPVATADTATIDEDAAPITIDVLANDSDVDGDSLVISTASADEGTAIIVNNQIQYTPTANANGVAT

-988 ISNAS
+988 ISNA
-993 ADEGTATIVNNQIQ
+993 
-1007 YTPAANANGVATV
+1007 
-1020 TYTASDNNGGTANS
+1020 
-1034 TLAITINPVNDAPV
+1034 
-1048 ATADTATMNEDAA
+1048 
-1061 PITID
+1061 
-1066 VLANDS
+1066 
-1072 DVDGDG
+1072 
-1078 LVISNTT
+1078 T

-1099 YTPAANANGVATVTY
+1099 YTPAAHANGVATVTY

-1119 NGGTASSTVAITINP
+1119 NGGTASSTLAITINP

-1216 SSTFAIT
+1216 SST
-1223 INPINDVPVA
+1223 
-1233 TADTATMDE
+1233 
-1242 DAAPITIDVLA
+1242 
-1253 NDSDV
+1253 
-1258 DGDSLVISTASADEG
+1258 
-1273 TATIVN
+1273 
-1279 NQIQYTPAANA
+1279 
-1290 NGVATVIYTASD
+1290 
-1302 NNGGTAS
+1302 
-1309 STLAITI
+1309 
-1316 NPINDAPVATADT
+1316 
-1329 ATMNEDAAPIT
+1329 
-1340 IDVLANDSDVDGDS
+1340 
-1354 LVISTASAD
+1354 
-1363 VGSATIVNNQIQYTP
+1363 
-1378 AANANGVATVT
+1378 
-1389 YTASDNN
+1389 
-1396 GGTASSTLAITIN
+1396 
-1409 PINDAPVATADTAT
+1409 
-1423 MDEDAA
+1423 
-1429 PITIDV
+1429 
-1435 LANDSD
+1435 
-1441 VDGDSLVISNATAD
+1441 
-1455 VGAVSVVNNQIQ
+1455 
-1467 YTPEANANGVA
+1467 
-1478 TVAYT
+1478 
-1483 ASDNNGGTAN
+1483 
-1493 STLAITINPIND
+1493 LAITINPIND

-1534 ENQDLTYVLAGGDL
+1534 ENQDLTYVLAGGDF
-1548 ALFNINASSGI
+1548 ALFSLNASSGI

-1593 VNITVNIIDVVEPLI
+1593 VNITVNIIDVAEPLI
-1608 PVEDTSFGRPITGQL
+1608 PIEDASFGRPISGQL
-1623 DLGSVFSGG
+1623 DLGSVFSSG

-1659 VSYTNNGDVNTA
+1659 VSYTNNGGANTA
-1671 FNTTGTKVLDLEQDE
+1671 FNTTGTKILDLEQDE

-1700 AYSSFDG
+1700 SYSSFDG

-1719 AGALRTGSDDG
+1719 AGTLRTGSDDDDDDG
-1730 ESNTGI
+1730 ESSTGI
-1736 KCTTLNSTS
+1736 KCTTFNSTT
-1745 VINDLEVNGS
+1745 VINDLEIDGNK
-1755 ELVAVGKH
+1755 LLAVGKH
-1763 FDGTQTDSLWIHY
+1763 FDGAQTDSLWIHY

-1795 ANRDDEGYAVKNFE
+1795 ANRDDEGHAVKNFE

-1922 GESGGT
+1922 GNSGA
-1928 GNGVIN
+1928 GNG
-1934 GGAQVTGIQ
+1934 GDQVTGIQ

-1948 NEIMLSGTTGIPI
+1948 NEIMLSGTTGVPN

-1984 GVSILSGI
+1984 GVSILSDI
-1992 DAKQTVNTTSIDSND
+1992 NAKQIVNTTSIDSND

-2026 ITDQAAL
+2026 ITDQASL

-2154 TFATDGIYVTNIENT
+2154 TFATDGIYITNIENT

-2189 TATQSANAQS
+2189 TATQSGNAQS

-2233 DNNEIFIAGELV
+2233 DNNEIFIAGKLV

-2314 DTSFAD
+2314 DTSFAS
-2320 NGVGQYSLAVTGNT
+2320 NGVGQYSLAATGNT

-2390 FSSLILQTDTQI
+2390 FTSLILQTDTQI
-2402 ALSSTCDNGSS
+2402 ALSSTCDNGNS

>member
-29 ASTQAPTSTV
+29 ASTQAPTATV

-52 VLASNKTTQ
+52 VLASNKKTR
-61 IQILGEN
+61 IQVLGEN

-82 QATIGFTQAETV
+82 QATIGFTQTETV

-370 NPINDAPTALDNTY
+370 NPINDAPTALNNTY
-384 NISSD
+384 NISND

-407 LDELRVDETPV
+407 LDELTVDVAPV
-418 NEPLRGQLTLFSNGS
+418 NEPLRGQLTLFADGS
-433 FEYQGEQNMQG
+433 FEYQGEPNMQG

-641 GVDSFSYSISND
+641 GVDSFSYSISNE

-696 DSDADDDTITLFNV
+696 DSDADGDTITLFNV

-883 LANDSDVDGDSLAI
+883 LANDSDVDGDSLVI
-897 STAIADEG
+897 STASADEG

-988 ISNAS
+988 ISNAT
-993 ADEGTATIVNNQIQ
+993 ADVGAVSVVNNQIQ

-1034 TLAITINPVNDAPV
+1034 TLAITINPINDAPV
-1048 ATADTATMNEDAA
+1048 ATADTATMDEDAA

-1072 DVDGDG
+1072 DVDGDS
-1078 LVISNTT
+1078 LAISTAS

-1201 ATVTYTASDNNGGTA
+1201 ATVTYTASDNNGGT
-1216 SSTFAIT
+1216 SSTLAIT
-1223 INPINDVPVA
+1223 INPINDAPIA

-1258 DGDSLVISTASADEG
+1258 DGDSLVISTASADVG

-1279 NQIQYTPAANA
+1279 NQIQYTPA
-1290 NGVATVIYTASD
+1290 
-1302 NNGGTAS
+1302 
-1309 STLAITI
+1309 
-1316 NPINDAPVATADT
+1316 
-1329 ATMNEDAAPIT
+1329 
-1340 IDVLANDSDVDGDS
+1340 
-1354 LVISTASAD
+1354 
-1363 VGSATIVNNQIQYTP
+1363 
-1378 AANANGVATVT
+1378 
-1389 YTASDNN
+1389 
-1396 GGTASSTLAITIN
+1396 
-1409 PINDAPVATADTAT
+1409 
-1423 MDEDAA
+1423 
-1429 PITIDV
+1429 
-1435 LANDSD
+1435 
-1441 VDGDSLVISNATAD
+1441 
-1455 VGAVSVVNNQIQ
+1455 
-1467 YTPEANANGVA
+1467 ANANGVA

-1505 APIVAEQSFSINED
+1505 PPIVAEQSFSINED

-1534 ENQDLTYVLAGGDL
+1534 ENQDLTYVLAGGDF
-1548 ALFNINASSGI
+1548 ALFSLNASSGI

-1593 VNITVNIIDVVEPLI
+1593 VNITVNIIDVAEPLI
-1608 PVEDTSFGRPITGQL
+1608 PVEDTSFGRPISGQL
-1623 DLGSVFSGG
+1623 DLGSVFSSG

-1637 IALNNNLYFVGF
+1637 IVLNNNLYFVGF

-1659 VSYTNNGDVNTA
+1659 VSYTNNGGANTA
-1671 FNTTGTKVLDLEQDE
+1671 FNTTGTKILDLEQDE

-1719 AGALRTGSDDG
+1719 AGALRTGSDDDDDG

-1843 NGGDPLIINLSS
+1843 NGGVPLIINLSS
-1855 DLGQPGNNKDDEL
+1855 DLGQPDSNKDDEL
-1868 FAIGGLAD
+1868 FAIGGLAN

-1888 RQTGEKEAVVLA
+1888 RQTGEKEAVMLA

-1948 NEIMLSGTTGIPI
+1948 NEIMLSGTTGIPV

-1992 DAKQTVNTTSIDSND
+1992 DAKQIVNTTSIDSND

-2127 LLAGT
+2127 LLAGA

-2174 SDIAITNSNNIVAVG
+2174 SAIAITNSNNIVAVG
-2189 TATQSANAQS
+2189 TATQSGNTQS

-2204 TAQGVLATSFGTEG
+2204 TVQGALATSFGTEG
-2218 VLLGLTGEDFSKIHI
+2218 VLLGLTDEDFSKIHI
-2233 DNNEIFIAGELV
+2233 NSNEIFIAGELV

-2287 GAIYLVANLVAT
+2287 GAIYLVANLVST
-2299 PDKANVVRLLSSGSL
+2299 PDKANVVRLLSSGAL

-2320 NGVGQYSLAVTGNT
+2320 NGVGQYSLAATGNT

-2355 QGVIARITTNGE
+2355 QGRN
-2367 LDNTFGTSGVGYY
+2367 
-2380 QANLC
+2380 C
-2385 TNSLV
+2385 TNYY
-2390 FSSLILQTDTQI
+2390 
-2402 ALSSTCDNGSS
+2402 
-2413 NNISVSKFD
+2413 KW
-2422 FYPDGVEP
+2422 

>member
-1 MTAKKHLLLG
+1 MTAKKHFLLG

-29 ASTQAPTSTV
+29 ASAQAPTSTV
-39 NPPAVASYVNLAG
+39 NPPAVASFVNLAG

-82 QATIGFTQAETV
+82 QATIGFTQTETV

-143 PSIYGASAGELR
+143 PSIYGVSAGELR

-229 QFLSISDPFFAI
+229 QFLSISDPFFTI

-283 ANNDIFEIDE
+283 ANNDLFEIDE

-303 NDTNPYSGQLLAN
+303 NDTNPYSGQLRAN

-339 PALNFNGEDAFSYQI
+339 PAFNFNGEDAFSYQI

-370 NPINDAPTALDNTY
+370 NPINDAPNALNNTY
-384 NISSD
+384 NISND

-407 LDELRVDETPV
+407 LDELTVDIAPV
-418 NEPLRGQLTLFSNGS
+418 NEPLRGQLTLFADGS
-433 FEYQGEQNMQG
+433 FEYQGEPNMQG

-557 SATATVTVI
+557 SATATVTII

-606 GELTVDTAPVTEPQN
+606 GELTVDTVPVTAPQN

-653 QGLTATAQVTLSESG
+653 QGLTANAQVTLSESG

-681 IAEDSSATQLNVLAN
+681 IAEDSSATRLNVLAN
-696 DSDADDDTITLFNV
+696 DTDADGDTITLFNV

-764 TPVNDAPIANADLA
+764 TPVNDAPVANADLA

-799 DDSLILSE
+799 GDSLILSE

-818 ENKIQYTPAPNANGV
+818 ENQIQYAPAPDANGE
-833 ATVAYSIKDAQ
+833 ATVTYSIKDAQ

-859 NDAPVAT
+859 NDAPF
-866 ADTATMD
+866 
-873 EDVAPITIDV
+873 
-883 LANDSDVDGDSLAI
+883 
-897 STAIADEG
+897 
-905 TATIVNNQIQ
+905 
-915 YTPAANANGVAT
+915 
-927 VTYTASDNNGG
+927 
-938 TASSTLAITINPIND
+938 
-953 APVATADTA
+953 ATADTA

-988 ISNAS
+988 ISTAS
-993 ADEGTATIVNNQIQ
+993 ADVGTATIVNNQIQ

-1034 TLAITINPVNDAPV
+1034 TLAITINP
-1048 ATADTATMNEDAA
+1048 
-1061 PITID
+1061 
-1066 VLANDS
+1066 
-1072 DVDGDG
+1072 
-1078 LVISNTT
+1078 
-1085 ADVGAVSVVNNQIQ
+1085 
-1099 YTPAANANGVATVTY
+1099 
-1114 TASDN
+1114 
-1119 NGGTASSTVAITINP
+1119 
-1134 INDAPVATADTATM
+1134 INDAPVATADIATM

-1162 DSDVDGDSLAISTA
+1162 DSDVDGDSLVISTA
-1176 SADVGTA
+1176 SADIGTA

-1201 ATVTYTASDNNGGTA
+1201 ATVIYTASDNKGGTA
-1216 SSTFAIT
+1216 SSTLAIA
-1223 INPINDVPVA
+1223 INPINDAPVA
-1233 TADTATMDE
+1233 TADTATIDE

-1273 TATIVN
+1273 TAIIVN
-1279 NQIQYTPAANA
+1279 NQIQYTP
-1290 NGVATVIYTASD
+1290 T
-1302 NNGGTAS
+1302 
-1309 STLAITI
+1309 
-1316 NPINDAPVATADT
+1316 
-1329 ATMNEDAAPIT
+1329 
-1340 IDVLANDSDVDGDS
+1340 
-1354 LVISTASAD
+1354 
-1363 VGSATIVNNQIQYTP
+1363 
-1378 AANANGVATVT
+1378 ANANGVATVT

-1396 GGTASSTLAITIN
+1396 GGTAS
-1409 PINDAPVATADTAT
+1409 
-1423 MDEDAA
+1423 
-1429 PITIDV
+1429 
-1435 LANDSD
+1435 
-1441 VDGDSLVISNATAD
+1441 
-1455 VGAVSVVNNQIQ
+1455 
-1467 YTPEANANGVA
+1467 
-1478 TVAYT
+1478 
-1483 ASDNNGGTAN
+1483 

-1534 ENQDLTYVLAGGDL
+1534 ENQDLTYVLAGGDF
-1548 ALFNINASSGI
+1548 ALFSLNASSGI

-1593 VNITVNIIDVVEPLI
+1593 VNITVNIIDVAEPLI
-1608 PVEDTSFGRPITGQL
+1608 PIEDASFGRPISGQL
-1623 DLGSVFSGG
+1623 DLGSVFSSG

-1659 VSYTNNGDVNTA
+1659 VSYTNNGGANTA
-1671 FNTTGTKVLDLEQDE
+1671 FNTTGTKILDLEQDE

-1700 AYSSFDG
+1700 SYSSFDG

-1719 AGALRTGSDDG
+1719 AGTLRTGSDDDDDDG
-1730 ESNTGI
+1730 ESSTGI
-1736 KCTTLNSTS
+1736 KCTTFNSTT
-1745 VINDLEVNGS
+1745 VINDLEIDGNK
-1755 ELVAVGKH
+1755 LLAVGKH
-1763 FDGTQTDSLWIHY
+1763 FDGAQTDSLWIHY

-1795 ANRDDEGYAVKNFE
+1795 ANRDDEGHAVKNFE

-1922 GESGGT
+1922 GNSGA
-1928 GNGVIN
+1928 GNG
-1934 GGAQVTGIQ
+1934 GDQVTGIQ

-1948 NEIMLSGTTGIPI
+1948 NEIMLSGTTGVPN

-1984 GVSILSGI
+1984 GVSILSDI
-1992 DAKQTVNTTSIDSND
+1992 NAKQIVNTTSIDSND

-2026 ITDQAAL
+2026 ITDQASL

-2154 TFATDGIYVTNIENT
+2154 TFATDGIYITNIENT

-2189 TATQSANAQS
+2189 TATQSGNAQS

-2233 DNNEIFIAGELV
+2233 DNNEIFIAGKLV

-2314 DTSFAD
+2314 DTSFAS
-2320 NGVGQYSLAVTGNT
+2320 NGVGQYSLAATGNT

-2390 FSSLILQTDTQI
+2390 FTSLILQTDTQI
-2402 ALSSTCDNGSS
+2402 ALSSTCDNGNS

>member
-29 ASTQAPTSTV
+29 AQAPTSTV

-61 IQILGEN
+61 IQVLGEN
-68 TASRGAVGSAIANS
+68 TASRGAVGSALANS
-82 QATIGFTQAETV
+82 QATIGFTQTETV

-128 SDCGN
+128 SNCGI

-143 PSIYGASAGELR
+143 PSMYGATAGELR

-182 VGVTA
+182 EGVTA

-229 QFLSISDPFFAI
+229 QFLSISDPFFTI
-241 PNTITNKSYQALI
+241 PNTITSKSYQALI

-272 PLGGELAFAPT
+272 PVGGELAFAPT

-321 TPSHGS
+321 APSHGT
-327 VTMTESGDFTYQ
+327 VTMTESGNFTYQ
-339 PALNFNGEDAFSYQI
+339 PAFNFNGEDAFSYQI

-370 NPINDAPTALDNTY
+370 KPINDAPIALDNTY

-400 GNDSDVD
+400 SNDSDVD
-407 LDELRVDETPV
+407 LDELTVDVTPV
-418 NEPLRGQLTLFSNGS
+418 SEPLRGQLTLFADGS

-456 GGEAT
+456 GGETT
-461 ATVFI
+461 ASVFI

-478 NDSYNVNEDNTL
+478 NDSYTVNEDNTL
-490 VISAEN
+490 VISAGN

-547 QYAAIDSQGA
+547 QYAAIDSLGA
-557 SATATVTVI
+557 SATATVTII

-606 GELTVDTAPVTEPQN
+606 GELTVSTTPVTVPKN

-626 NSDGSFTYQPNADFS
+626 NSDGSFTYQPSSDFS
-641 GVDSFSYSISND
+641 GVDSFSYSISNE

-681 IAEDSSATQLNVLAN
+681 IDEDSSAAQLNVLAN
-696 DSDADDDTITLFNV
+696 DTDADGDTITLFNV

-755 STASVTIIV
+755 SSASVTITV
-764 TPVNDAPIANADLA
+764 TPVNDAPVANTDLI
-778 TINEDAIAL
+778 TINEDALAL
-787 LIDVLANDSDID
+787 LVNVLANDSDID
-799 DDSLILSE
+799 GDSLILSE
-807 VSADSGTALIV
+807 VSANSGTALIV
-818 ENKIQYTPAPNANGV
+818 DNQVQYTPAANSNGV
-833 ATVAYSIKDAQ
+833 ATVTYSITDAQ
-844 DANATSTLSITILPI
+844 NASATSTLSITILPV

-866 ADTATMD
+866 ADTATLD
-873 EDVAPITIDV
+873 EDAAPITIDV
-883 LANDSDVDGDSLAI
+883 LANDSDVDGDSLVI
-897 STAIADEG
+897 SNVTADVG

-953 APVATADTA
+953 APAATADTA

-988 ISNAS
+988 INTAS
-993 ADEGTATIVNNQIQ
+993 ADIGTATIVNNQIQ

-1020 TYTASDNNGGTANS
+1020 TYTISDNNAGAASS
-1034 TLAITINPVNDAPV
+1034 TLAITVNPVNDAPV
-1048 ATADTATMNEDAA
+1048 
-1061 PITID
+1061 
-1066 VLANDS
+1066 
-1072 DVDGDG
+1072 
-1078 LVISNTT
+1078 
-1085 ADVGAVSVVNNQIQ
+1085 
-1099 YTPAANANGVATVTY
+1099 
-1114 TASDN
+1114 
-1119 NGGTASSTVAITINP
+1119 
-1134 INDAPVATADTATM
+1134 
-1148 DEDAAPITIDVLAN
+1148 
-1162 DSDVDGDSLAISTA
+1162 
-1176 SADVGTA
+1176 
-1183 TIVNNQIQYTPAA
+1183 
-1196 NANGV
+1196 
-1201 ATVTYTASDNNGGTA
+1201 
-1216 SSTFAIT
+1216 
-1223 INPINDVPVA
+1223 
-1233 TADTATMDE
+1233 
-1242 DAAPITIDVLA
+1242 
-1253 NDSDV
+1253 
-1258 DGDSLVISTASADEG
+1258 
-1273 TATIVN
+1273 
-1279 NQIQYTPAANA
+1279 
-1290 NGVATVIYTASD
+1290 
-1302 NNGGTAS
+1302 
-1309 STLAITI
+1309 
-1316 NPINDAPVATADT
+1316 
-1329 ATMNEDAAPIT
+1329 
-1340 IDVLANDSDVDGDS
+1340 
-1354 LVISTASAD
+1354 
-1363 VGSATIVNNQIQYTP
+1363 
-1378 AANANGVATVT
+1378 
-1389 YTASDNN
+1389 
-1396 GGTASSTLAITIN
+1396 
-1409 PINDAPVATADTAT
+1409 
-1423 MDEDAA
+1423 
-1429 PITIDV
+1429 
-1435 LANDSD
+1435 
-1441 VDGDSLVISNATAD
+1441 
-1455 VGAVSVVNNQIQ
+1455 
-1467 YTPEANANGVA
+1467 
-1478 TVAYT
+1478 
-1483 ASDNNGGTAN
+1483 
-1493 STLAITINPIND
+1493 
-1505 APIVAEQSFSINED
+1505 VAEQSFSINED
-1519 ATDSDIIGTI
+1519 ATDSDIIGTV
-1529 VATDN
+1529 VATDI
-1534 ENQDLTYVLAGGDL
+1534 ENQDLTYALAGGDF
-1548 ALFNINASSGI
+1548 ALFNLNASSGI

-1586 TPNETTA
+1586 TPSETTA
-1593 VNITVNIIDVVEPLI
+1593 VNITVNILDVTEPLI
-1608 PVEDTSFGRPITGQL
+1608 PVEDASFGRPVSGQL
-1623 DLGSVFSGG
+1623 DLASVFSGG

-1649 TNNADKDILI
+1649 TNSADKDILI
-1659 VSYTNNGDVNTA
+1659 VSYTNNGDANTA
-1671 FNTTGTKVLDLEQDE
+1671 FNSTGTKTLDLEQDE

-1719 AGALRTGSDDG
+1719 AGTLRTGSDDDDDDG
-1730 ESNTGI
+1730 ESSTGI
-1736 KCTTLNSTS
+1736 QCTTLNGTS
-1745 VINDLEVNGS
+1745 VINDLEIDGNK
-1755 ELVAVGKH
+1755 LLAVGKH
-1763 FDGTQTDSLWIHY
+1763 FDGTQTDSLWVHY

-1795 ANRDDEGYAVKNFE
+1795 TNRDDEGYAVKNFE

-1820 DADGTKNSLLRY
+1820 DADGTKNSLIRY
-1832 LKANGDNDGNF
+1832 LKANGDNDGSF
-1843 NGGDPLIINLSS
+1843 NGGDPLVINLSS

-1876 SNFTAFAGGYMT
+1876 SNFTAFAGGYVT
-1888 RQTGEKEAVVLA
+1888 RNSGEKDAVVLA

-1915 IAIYDID
+1915 IAIYNID
-1922 GESGGT
+1922 GNSGAG
-1928 GNGVIN
+1928 N
-1934 GGAQVTGIQ
+1934 GGAQITGIQ

-1948 NEIMLSGTTGIPI
+1948 NEIMLSGTTGVPI
-1961 AEHVFTARV
+1961 AEQIFTARL
-1970 ISSTGLLDDTYGES
+1970 ISSTGALDGTYGES
-1984 GVSILSGI
+1984 GINILADL
-1992 DAKQTVNTTSIDSND
+1992 DAKQVINTASIDSND
-2007 TLWVAGIDDDT
+2007 TLWVAGINDDT

-2026 ITDQAAL
+2026 LTDQAAL

-2039 TGYLTVDEI
+2039 TGYLTLDEI
-2048 SEASNDK
+2048 TEASNDQ
-2055 SMKLIQLSNGAQAGK
+2055 SIKLIQLSNGAQAGK

-2076 AETNGVIKL
+2076 AETNGAIKL
-2085 VLTRFT
+2085 VLTRFN
-2091 STGAIDTSFSKT
+2091 STGTIDTSFSKT

-2112 NSQHVAL
+2112 NSQHIAL
-2119 AELNNGNL
+2119 AELNDGNL
-2127 LLAGT
+2127 ILSGT

-2139 QGFVAKVDQDGSLDT
+2139 QGFVAKVDQNGSLDT
-2154 TFATDGIYVTNIENT
+2154 AFASDGIYVTNIENT

-2174 SDIAITNSNNIVAVG
+2174 ADVAITNNSIVAVG
-2189 TATQSANAQS
+2189 TATQSANTQS

-2204 TAQGVLATSFGTEG
+2204 TAQGVLATNFGTEG
-2218 VLLGLTGEDFSKIHI
+2218 VLLGLNDEYFSKVHI
-2233 DNNEIFIAGELV
+2233 NNNEIFIGGKLV

-2251 LIALKLNLTGN
+2251 LVALKLNLTGN

-2272 PNINNKVASVLTDSS
+2272 PNINNKVASILTNSS
-2287 GAIYLVANLVAT
+2287 GAIYLVANLVGT
-2299 PDKANVVRLLSSGSL
+2299 PDKANVVRLLSSGTL
-2314 DTSFAD
+2314 DTSFAE
-2320 NGVGQYSLAVTGNT
+2320 NGVGQYSLAATGNT
-2334 LIKGAKL
+2334 LIKDAKL
-2341 DSTDKLILVGTSNN
+2341 DTTNKLVLVGVSNN
-2355 QGVIARITTNGE
+2355 QGVIARITVNGE
-2367 LDNTFGTSGVGYY
+2367 LDSVFGTGGVGYY
-2380 QANLC
+2380 QTNLC
-2385 TNSLV
+2385 TNSLT
-2390 FSSLILQTDTQI
+2390 FSSVILQSDTQVVV
-2402 ALSSTCDNGSS
+2402 SSTCDNGNS
-2413 NNISVSKFD
+2413 NDVSVSKFD

>member
-1 MTAKKHLLLG
+1 MTAKKHFLLG

-29 ASTQAPTSTV
+29 ASAQAPTSTV

-68 TASRGAVGSAIANS
+68 TVSRGAVGSAIANS
-82 QATIGFTQAETV
+82 QATIGFTQTETV

-187 QREDQGINLTWQ
+187 QREDQGINLAWQ
-199 ANTEL
+199 ANNEL

-229 QFLSISDPFFAI
+229 QFLSISDPFFTI

-321 TPSHGS
+321 PPSHGS

-370 NPINDAPTALDNTY
+370 NPINDAPTALNNTY
-384 NISSD
+384 NISND

-407 LDELRVDETPV
+407 LDELTVDVAPV
-418 NEPLRGQLTLFSNGS
+418 NEPLRGQLTLFADGS
-433 FEYQGEQNMQG
+433 FEYQGEPNMQG

-557 SATATVTVI
+557 SATATVTII

-586 NLFSVSAESGLLAND
+586 SLFSVSAESGLLAND

-606 GELTVDTAPVTEPQN
+606 GELTVNTTPVTVPQN

-696 DSDADDDTITLFNV
+696 DTDADGDTITLFNV

-764 TPVNDAPIANADLA
+764 TPVNDAPVANADLA

-799 DDSLILSE
+799 GDSLILSE

-818 ENKIQYTPAPNANGV
+818 ENQIQYAPAPDANGV
-833 ATVAYSIKDAQ
+833 ATVTYSIKDAQ
-844 DANATSTLSITILPI
+844 DANATSTLSITIL
-859 NDAPVAT
+859 
-866 ADTATMD
+866 
-873 EDVAPITIDV
+873 
-883 LANDSDVDGDSLAI
+883 
-897 STAIADEG
+897 
-905 TATIVNNQIQ
+905 
-915 YTPAANANGVAT
+915 
-927 VTYTASDNNGG
+927 
-938 TASSTLAITINPIND
+938 
-953 APVATADTA
+953 
-962 TMDEDAAPITIDVL
+962 
-976 ANDSDVDGDSLV
+976 
-988 ISNAS
+988 
-993 ADEGTATIVNNQIQ
+993 
-1007 YTPAANANGVATV
+1007 
-1020 TYTASDNNGGTANS
+1020 
-1034 TLAITINPVNDAPV
+1034 
-1048 ATADTATMNEDAA
+1048 
-1061 PITID
+1061 
-1066 VLANDS
+1066 
-1072 DVDGDG
+1072 
-1078 LVISNTT
+1078 
-1085 ADVGAVSVVNNQIQ
+1085 
-1099 YTPAANANGVATVTY
+1099 
-1114 TASDN
+1114 
-1119 NGGTASSTVAITINP
+1119 
-1134 INDAPVATADTATM
+1134 
-1148 DEDAAPITIDVLAN
+1148 
-1162 DSDVDGDSLAISTA
+1162 
-1176 SADVGTA
+1176 
-1183 TIVNNQIQYTPAA
+1183 
-1196 NANGV
+1196 
-1201 ATVTYTASDNNGGTA
+1201 
-1216 SSTFAIT
+1216 
-1223 INPINDVPVA
+1223 
-1233 TADTATMDE
+1233 
-1242 DAAPITIDVLA
+1242 
-1253 NDSDV
+1253 
-1258 DGDSLVISTASADEG
+1258 
-1273 TATIVN
+1273 
-1279 NQIQYTPAANA
+1279 
-1290 NGVATVIYTASD
+1290 
-1302 NNGGTAS
+1302 
-1309 STLAITI
+1309 
-1316 NPINDAPVATADT
+1316 
-1329 ATMNEDAAPIT
+1329 
-1340 IDVLANDSDVDGDS
+1340 
-1354 LVISTASAD
+1354 
-1363 VGSATIVNNQIQYTP
+1363 
-1378 AANANGVATVT
+1378 
-1389 YTASDNN
+1389 
-1396 GGTASSTLAITIN
+1396 

-1467 YTPEANANGVA
+1467 YTPAANANGVA
-1478 TVAYT
+1478 TVTYT

-1493 STLAITINPIND
+1493 STLAITINPVND

-1534 ENQDLTYVLAGGDL
+1534 ENQDLTYVLAGGDF
-1548 ALFNINASSGI
+1548 ALFSLNASSGI

-1719 AGALRTGSDDG
+1719 AGALRTGSDDDDG

-1736 KCTTLNSTS
+1736 KCTTLNNTT
-1745 VINDLEVNGS
+1745 VINDLEIDGNK
-1755 ELVAVGKH
+1755 LLAVGKH

-1776 KTDDLSF
+1776 KTDNLSF

-1832 LKANGDNDGNF
+1832 LKSNGNNDNDF
-1843 NGGDPLIINLSS
+1843 NGGASLTIDLS
-1855 DLGQPGNNKDDEL
+1855 GNDKDDEL
-1868 FAIGGLAD
+1868 YAIGGLTD
-1876 SNFTAFAGGYMT
+1876 SNFTAFAGGYVT
-1888 RQTGEKEAVVLA
+1888 RNSGEKEAVVLA

-1906 LVTSFDTDG
+1906 LVASFDTDG

-1922 GESGGT
+1922 GNSGAG
-1928 GNGVIN
+1928 N

-1948 NEIMLSGTTGIPI
+1948 NEIMLSGTTGVPN

-1970 ISSTGLLDDTYGES
+1970 ISSTGLLDDAYGES
-1984 GVSILSGI
+1984 GVSILSDI
-1992 DAKQTVNTTSIDSND
+1992 NAKQIVNTTSIDSND

-2048 SEASNDK
+2048 TEASNDK

-2091 STGAIDTSFSKT
+2091 STGAIDTSFSET

-2154 TFATDGIYVTNIENT
+2154 TFATGGIYVTNIENT

-2189 TATQSANAQS
+2189 TATQSGNAQS

-2204 TAQGVLATSFGTEG
+2204 TTHGVLATSFGTEG

-2320 NGVGQYSLAVTGNT
+2320 NGVGQYSLAATGNT

-2402 ALSSTCDNGSS
+2402 ALSSTCDNGNS

>member
-1 MTAKKHLLLG
+1 MTAKKHFLLG

-29 ASTQAPTSTV
+29 ASTQAPTATV

-68 TASRGAVGSAIANS
+68 TVSRGAVGSAIANS
-82 QATIGFTQAETV
+82 QATIGFTQTETV

-187 QREDQGINLTWQ
+187 QREDQGINLAWQ
-199 ANTEL
+199 ANNEL

-370 NPINDAPTALDNTY
+370 NPINDAPTALNNTY
-384 NISSD
+384 NISND

-407 LDELRVDETPV
+407 LDELTVDVAPV
-418 NEPLRGQLTLFSNGS
+418 NEPLRGQLTLFADGS
-433 FEYQGEQNMQG
+433 FEYQGEPNMQG

-496 GVLSNDTDPNGD
+496 GVLSNDNDPNGD

-557 SATATVTVI
+557 SATATVTII

-586 NLFSVSAESGLLAND
+586 SLFSVSAESGLLAND

-606 GELTVDTAPVTEPQN
+606 GELTVNTTPVTVPQN

-641 GVDSFSYSISND
+641 GVDSFSYSISNV

-696 DSDADDDTITLFNV
+696 DTDADGDTITLFNV

-764 TPVNDAPIANADLA
+764 TPVNDAPVANADLA

-799 DDSLILSE
+799 GDSLILSE

-818 ENKIQYTPAPNANGV
+818 DNQIQYTPAPNANGV
-833 ATVAYSIKDAQ
+833 ATVTYSIKDAQ

-859 NDAPVAT
+859 NDAPFAT

-873 EDVAPITIDV
+873 EDAAPINIDV
-883 LANDSDVDGDSLAI
+883 LANDSDVDSDSLVI
-897 STAIADEG
+897 SNASADVG
-905 TATIVNNQIQ
+905 TATILNNQIQ

-938 TASSTLAITINPIND
+938 TASSTLSITINPIND

-1034 TLAITINPVNDAPV
+1034 TLAITINP
-1048 ATADTATMNEDAA
+1048 
-1061 PITID
+1061 
-1066 VLANDS
+1066 
-1072 DVDGDG
+1072 
-1078 LVISNTT
+1078 
-1085 ADVGAVSVVNNQIQ
+1085 
-1099 YTPAANANGVATVTY
+1099 
-1114 TASDN
+1114 
-1119 NGGTASSTVAITINP
+1119 
-1134 INDAPVATADTATM
+1134 
-1148 DEDAAPITIDVLAN
+1148 
-1162 DSDVDGDSLAISTA
+1162 
-1176 SADVGTA
+1176 
-1183 TIVNNQIQYTPAA
+1183 
-1196 NANGV
+1196 
-1201 ATVTYTASDNNGGTA
+1201 
-1216 SSTFAIT
+1216 
-1223 INPINDVPVA
+1223 
-1233 TADTATMDE
+1233 
-1242 DAAPITIDVLA
+1242 
-1253 NDSDV
+1253 
-1258 DGDSLVISTASADEG
+1258 
-1273 TATIVN
+1273 
-1279 NQIQYTPAANA
+1279 
-1290 NGVATVIYTASD
+1290 
-1302 NNGGTAS
+1302 
-1309 STLAITI
+1309 
-1316 NPINDAPVATADT
+1316 INDAPVATADT
-1329 ATMNEDAAPIT
+1329 ATMNE
-1340 IDVLANDSDVDGDS
+1340 
-1354 LVISTASAD
+1354 
-1363 VGSATIVNNQIQYTP
+1363 
-1378 AANANGVATVT
+1378 
-1389 YTASDNN
+1389 
-1396 GGTASSTLAITIN
+1396 
-1409 PINDAPVATADTAT
+1409 
-1423 MDEDAA
+1423 
-1429 PITIDV
+1429 
-1435 LANDSD
+1435 
-1441 VDGDSLVISNATAD
+1441 
-1455 VGAVSVVNNQIQ
+1455 
-1467 YTPEANANGVA
+1467 
-1478 TVAYT
+1478 
-1483 ASDNNGGTAN
+1483 
-1493 STLAITINPIND
+1493 
-1505 APIVAEQSFSINED
+1505 
-1519 ATDSDIIGTI
+1519 
-1529 VATDN
+1529 
-1534 ENQDLTYVLAGGDL
+1534 
-1548 ALFNINASSGI
+1548 
-1559 LSVNGET
+1559 
-1566 PFDYETKTQY
+1566 
-1576 ILNIQVTDNG
+1576 
-1586 TPNETTA
+1586 
-1593 VNITVNIIDVVEPLI
+1593 
-1608 PVEDTSFGRPITGQL
+1608 
-1623 DLGSVFSGG
+1623 
-1632 QFNDS
+1632 
-1637 IALNNNLYFVGF
+1637 
-1649 TNNADKDILI
+1649 
-1659 VSYTNNGDVNTA
+1659 
-1671 FNTTGTKVLDLEQDE
+1671 
-1686 EATAI
+1686 
-1691 ISDGTDLFI
+1691 
-1700 AYSSFDG
+1700 
-1707 SNNEACVLKMDL
+1707 
-1719 AGALRTGSDDG
+1719 
-1730 ESNTGI
+1730 
-1736 KCTTLNSTS
+1736 
-1745 VINDLEVNGS
+1745 
-1755 ELVAVGKH
+1755 
-1763 FDGTQTDSLWIHY
+1763 
-1776 KTDDLSF
+1776 
-1783 ENSTPAIVDVSG
+1783 
-1795 ANRDDEGYAVKNFE
+1795 
-1809 NSDYL
+1809 
-1814 VVGSVT
+1814 
-1820 DADGTKNSLLRY
+1820 
-1832 LKANGDNDGNF
+1832 
-1843 NGGDPLIINLSS
+1843 
-1855 DLGQPGNNKDDEL
+1855 
-1868 FAIGGLAD
+1868 
-1876 SNFTAFAGGYMT
+1876 
-1888 RQTGEKEAVVLA
+1888 
-1900 IDKNGE
+1900 
-1906 LVTSFDTDG
+1906 
-1915 IAIYDID
+1915 
-1922 GESGGT
+1922 
-1928 GNGVIN
+1928 
-1934 GGAQVTGIQ
+1934 
-1943 YEPIK
+1943 
-1948 NEIMLSGTTGIPI
+1948 
-1961 AEHVFTARV
+1961 
-1970 ISSTGLLDDTYGES
+1970 
-1984 GVSILSGI
+1984 
-1992 DAKQTVNTTSIDSND
+1992 
-2007 TLWVAGIDDDT
+2007 
-2018 NAKPFIGA
+2018 
-2026 ITDQAAL
+2026 
-2033 FTNFNS
+2033 
-2039 TGYLTVDEI
+2039 
-2048 SEASNDK
+2048 
-2055 SMKLIQLSNGAQAGK
+2055 
-2070 YMLAST
+2070 
-2076 AETNGVIKL
+2076 
-2085 VLTRFT
+2085 
-2091 STGAIDTSFSKT
+2091 
-2103 GHKEIAIEL
+2103 
-2112 NSQHVAL
+2112 
-2119 AELNNGNL
+2119 
-2127 LLAGT
+2127 
-2132 KKTTNGS
+2132 
-2139 QGFVAKVDQDGSLDT
+2139 
-2154 TFATDGIYVTNIENT
+2154 
-2169 EALTL
+2169 
-2174 SDIAITNSNNIVAVG
+2174 
-2189 TATQSANAQS
+2189 
-2199 FAMML
+2199 
-2204 TAQGVLATSFGTEG
+2204 
-2218 VLLGLTGEDFSKIHI
+2218 
-2233 DNNEIFIAGELV
+2233 
-2245 TGADSA
+2245 
-2251 LIALKLNLTGN
+2251 
-2262 ELFRYSGTDT
+2262 
-2272 PNINNKVASVLTDSS
+2272 
-2287 GAIYLVANLVAT
+2287 
-2299 PDKANVVRLLSSGSL
+2299 
-2314 DTSFAD
+2314 
-2320 NGVGQYSLAVTGNT
+2320 
-2334 LIKGAKL
+2334 
-2341 DSTDKLILVGTSNN
+2341 
-2355 QGVIARITTNGE
+2355 
-2367 LDNTFGTSGVGYY
+2367 
-2380 QANLC
+2380 
-2385 TNSLV
+2385 
-2390 FSSLILQTDTQI
+2390 
-2402 ALSSTCDNGSS
+2402 
-2413 NNISVSKFD
+2413 
-2422 FYPDGVEP
+2422 